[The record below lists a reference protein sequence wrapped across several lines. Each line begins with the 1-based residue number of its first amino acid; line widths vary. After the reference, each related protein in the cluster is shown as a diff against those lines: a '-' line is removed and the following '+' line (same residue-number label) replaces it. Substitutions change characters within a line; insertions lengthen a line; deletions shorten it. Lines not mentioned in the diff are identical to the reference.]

1 MSTCRWC
8 TQSGADTT
16 EFLKHYAAQR
26 LSQEDFEG
34 SNDDLCYC
42 LECVVEYHKAREECP
57 WLHEDLWD
65 LETSRLVAHMEK
77 SMNEETGEDELFLI
91 DEHGETPLS
100 GFVGPNFENNVRV
113 PLLEIL
119 KYPYLLLH
127 EKVSELCVEVLCRM
141 ELSHD
146 SFQVFEKYPGIYL
159 FLVHPN
165 EVIRRWAILTA
176 RNLGKVDRDDY
187 YDLEEVLTCLF
198 KVIELGLF
206 ENPDIYSSSMFE
218 KGKLILLP
226 AHLYDTANYKNYW
239 LGICML
245 LSVLEE
251 QAMDSLLLG
260 PDKQNDFMQSILH
273 TMEKEAADDSTDPF
287 WPALHCFMVILDQ
300 LGSKV
305 WGQLIDPV
313 QAFQTII
320 NSVSYNNE
328 IKNIRSSFRRT
339 KSEPESDYGD
349 DMISCSQI
357 VYNYNTEKP
366 QKDTGWKAAIC
377 PEYCPNMYEDMQT
390 LANMLQSDIGR
401 DLRVHHSTFLWFIP
415 FVQSLMDLKDLGV
428 AYIVE
433 VIHYLCSEIKDIL
446 IERIQQ
452 CDKISEFFLLIL
464 VSIVELHRSKKCLH
478 LLWISSQEWVEAVVR
493 CATLPSRAF
502 TRCSEKAP
510 GLCAKGSAPG
520 SLQAPSSV
528 QHACVQLIRSLLK
541 EGYQL
546 GQHALCK
553 QYLDKLNLL
562 LRGNRAVGWQLSSQE
577 TQELQTCLKQV
588 IRSIKGKALS
598 TSLAGGSSSN
608 STALP
613 TLSIKH
619 ERNVCDDGYKTSGH
633 ERRDLHSPFVMSK
646 EGRDCQ
652 ENPFQR
658 RKNAWEE
665 ECRDACR
672 SSTSCTSTE
681 GLLMNIKKEPDDL
694 AAQEFIF
701 PQNSLASKLC
711 KKVQENR
718 NSDLAAGKC
727 STGDDSNTQHSD
739 FGRGRELDMKC
750 KAEPKTPPYL
760 SAQTHVDSPSS
771 GNCRSMQ
778 ETSANRVF
786 QSRLMPTKQVSRED
800 SSDSSRNEPGVQGKE
815 DDSTLPSLKKVSSEE
830 KSLLSFFKRNTNV
843 ETSNQEQPNLNHLD
857 KYDCKNQ
864 FLETSCRDNIST
876 CGYFPFSSEN
886 KRDMIRPLSVKC
898 ESSDR
903 LFEFSE
909 YFKREN
915 SSVGKIEED
924 IVKTVSKDDALSD
937 SQIDRELSKLSLT
950 AYTKSVNFPVESLQ
964 ESSVCHNVSDIKRKV
979 KGAVR
984 SSNEGQS
991 TKCPSGAGG
1000 RSNQVIVISDSSD
1013 EERGVA
1019 DKVWQTKTK
1028 DENLFA
1034 EESSTSSSISDS
1046 DAKKE
1051 SRAPGSPLLLDDCD
1065 SQYFEFETE
1074 ADVFSAWQDTQAY
1087 AVEATQEYK
1096 QDHVSPA
1103 AEMSNSD
1110 DCLNDNL
1117 NDWGYDLHYFSDDA
1131 TEEAASSIEKQT
1143 GDTSHQ
1149 KEADDTKEAT
1159 NSALEE
1165 SVGKEDAKGQLEK
1178 CADKGTAKGFTL
1190 DLKLPEPKASTSSIS
1205 LASKLALKKNSTSPR
1220 KIIAKCKS
1228 ALVVQR
1234 SPKKPPL
1241 VKTAKN
1247 KTPLQSTTERSQ
1259 PGRSMPAVVP
1269 PRKVR
1274 QSPAPTST
1282 VEKLGLKKG
1291 PRKAFDLSQP
1301 SLESLAQLRSHGKAA
1316 GRIGV
1321 AQKRRTK
1328 QIEPQCLSV
1337 KRNKKLLVCQERQYL
1352 RQARPKRS
1360 MKNSA
1365 LSLESRSKVTKVC
1378 AKPVEQKPRTF
1389 ELAAIKESVENQ
1401 REKKREETACPSASE
1416 RKFENFSVEEVA
1428 SASEMPHSSDWNR
1441 KWEGN
1446 SVVVPPVPMDSGLS
1460 STALGDEE
1468 DESSGKGCTVL
1479 PECEMKTSKQ
1489 NGCKSDESSDEGDD
1503 NLFLTQLDPVDMEL
1517 CSQEESVQ
1525 DAATGSVTPEEM
1537 DVDESLRQN
1546 EPSAVVKCKEKDCM
1560 EQVEK
1565 PGEYCSKHPTTSP
1578 GPDHVFAKPSLP
1590 PPKIRKPSTTKI
1602 FSSASSSRNAAFSK
1616 DLEDGRKLPP
1626 PSKSK
1631 VNAAKAVVV
1640 RPPPYPKPA
1649 PAGNPPCTSPSFSNV
1664 PQPLSSS
1671 NVLQLQNRRYENA
1684 SNISRG
1690 PGRETYSSFLGAQQR
1705 DYSIFVNQVLKWT
1718 YEMFANFSLFG
1729 TPDNLLHSIVASVPV
1744 HFQGYNE
1751 YFNTFFPLMMLNAFE
1766 TLAQE
1771 WVENQKVREKS
1782 YCFYLENFSA
1792 DMNTAHFTAHLR
1804 ESDLARQLHP
1814 KEDDLILLVVH
1825 KEKDTFGE
1833 DSGMES
1839 HIVNHVGLVTR
1850 FSRASGYANRQK
1862 EQQTAC
1868 HLTVQ
1873 TRGNLSFFIHKQVKC
1888 VVVGS
1893 LVTTHRKFKG
1903 LLLLSRSPLAKP
1915 IINPS
1920 YNDFCPR
1927 DLPVASGSAAS
1938 YMNEYNEDQKRAIET
1953 AYAMVKQHPGLPKIC
1968 LIHGPPGTGKSKTIV
1983 GLLSRVLRENTRN
1996 EKTARKKNS
2005 KIKPNRFLVCAP
2017 SNAAVDE
2024 LMKKII
2030 IAFKEKCQN
2039 KQEPLGNCGD
2049 IKLVRLGAEK
2059 SINSEV
2065 RGFSLDKQV
2074 EHRMKRKPG
2083 DCDQDIQKKKEALDQ
2098 KLDML
2103 SRERAMHRC
2112 EKRENQMLNDE
2123 IGRLAKERQQ
2133 LASQLKEVRGHSQRV
2148 QADII
2153 LESDIICC
2161 TLSTSGGSLL
2171 ESAFSRQGLDPFSCV
2186 IVDEAG
2192 QSCEVETLIPL
2203 IHRCNKLVLVGDPK
2217 QLPPTV
2223 KSVKAQQYG
2232 YDQSLMA
2239 RLQRHLEEQVQ
2250 RNMLHS
2256 LPVVQLTVQY
2266 RMHPD
2271 ICLFPSNYVYGR
2283 TLKTA
2288 KSVEENRCSSEW
2300 PFQPY
2305 LIFDV
2310 ADGREERDNDSYS
2323 NPREV
2328 KLVMELIRT
2337 IKEKRKDLG
2346 LRRIG
2351 IITPYSAQ
2359 KKKIQEQ
2366 LDSVFKN
2373 NSPGEVDTVDA
2384 FQGREKDCIIVS
2396 CVRANSSEGSTLAY
2410 VQASSTKGSIG
2421 FLASLQRLN
2430 VTITRA
2436 RFSLFILGRL
2446 QTLMEDKNWN
2456 HLIQDAQKR
2465 GAIIRTTE
2473 KNYKKEALR
2482 ILKLRPPGQP
2492 PAKGRTMTSPV
2503 VQAGSSSG
2511 KRSEP
2516 GNSGNSPRELAAGPG
2531 HAVPQGSRGPTQ
2543 PAGTPAADSNRSS
2556 AAASMGAPAADSR
2569 RGSAPPY
2576 MGVPTADSNRG
2587 SAAASMGAPAADS
2600 RRGSAPPSMGA
2611 AAADSNRNSAAAS
2624 VGAPAAGSNRSSAPA
2639 LSGPPAADSRRS
2651 STPAPPGAAAADSRR
2666 SSAPALSGP
2675 PAAHSRRSSAPVPPG
2690 AAAADSRRSSAPP
2703 SMGTPAADSRR
2714 SSAPAPPGAAAA
2726 DSRRSSAPAPPG
2738 AAAADSRRSSAPA
2751 PPGAAALAAMP
2762 EKPRDPRLASL
2773 ASRTEARGKEQPLK
2787 DGPWSAQSNL
2797 GAAAQQ
2803 GLDVSS
2809 AARDQICRTENA
2821 KRTQQTAGQCNVLP
2835 TAPPTAQHEAEW
2847 RAAVAKSSSRAPSE
2861 GGQSSEWNRDS
2872 RGLSRRPSQEA
2883 PENTDS
2889 GSAKRRKIFP

>member
-8 TQSGADTT
+8 TPSGADTT

-57 WLHEDLWD
+57 RLHEDLWE

-77 SMNEETGEDELFLI
+77 SMNEETGEDDELFLV
-91 DEHGETPLS
+91 DEHGETRLS
-100 GFVGPNFENNVRV
+100 GYVGPNFENNLRV

-127 EKVSELCVEVLCRM
+127 KKVSELCVEVLCKM

-251 QAMDSLLLG
+251 QAMDSLLLA

-273 TMEKEAADDSTDPF
+273 TMEKEADDDSTDPF

-401 DLRVHHSTFLWFIP
+401 DMRVHHSTFLWFIP

-433 VIHYLCSEIKDIL
+433 VIHYLCAEIKDIL
-446 IERIQQ
+446 IERLQQ

-478 LLWISSQEWVEAVVR
+478 LLWVSSQEWVEAVVR

-502 TRCSEKAP
+502 TRCSEKAL
-510 GLCAKGSAPG
+510 GLCAKGSGPF
-520 SLQAPSSV
+520 QAPSSV

-541 EGYQL
+541 EGYQI

-553 QYLDKLNLL
+553 QYLDKFNLL

-598 TSLAGGSSSN
+598 AALAGGSGSN

-613 TLSIKH
+613 SISLKH
-619 ERNVCDDGYKTSGH
+619 ERNGCDDGYKTSGH
-633 ERRDLHSPFVMSK
+633 EREDLYSPFVMSK
-646 EGRDCQ
+646 EDRDCQ
-652 ENPFQR
+652 ENSFHR
-658 RKNAWEE
+658 IKNVWEE
-665 ECRDACR
+665 ECRDTCR
-672 SSTSCTSTE
+672 SSTSCTSTD
-681 GLLMNIKKEPDDL
+681 GILMNIKKEPGDSM
-694 AAQEFIF
+694 AQEFVF
-701 PQNSLASKLC
+701 AQNPLATKGHG
-711 KKVQENR
+711 KVEENR
-718 NSDLAAGKC
+718 NYDLVAGKC
-727 STGDDSNTQHSD
+727 NTDDQCFNSNTQHSD
-739 FGRGRELDMKC
+739 FRRGRELEMKH
-750 KAEPKTPPYL
+750 KTEPKTPPYL
-760 SAQTHVDSPSS
+760 SAQTHLDSPSS
-771 GNCRSMQ
+771 RNCKSMQ
-778 ETSANRVF
+778 ETSANSVL
-786 QSRLMPTKQVSRED
+786 QSRLIPTKQVSKQASLD
-800 SSDSSRNEPGVQGKE
+800 SSNSSRNEPGVQGKA
-815 DDSTLPSLKKVSSEE
+815 DDRTLLLGHNDTSLKKVSTEE
-830 KSLLSFFKRNTNV
+830 KSGSSLMSFFKKNTNAQ
-843 ETSNQEQPNLNHLD
+843 TSNQKQPSLNDSD
-857 KYDCKNQ
+857 KYDGKNK
-864 FLETSCRDNIST
+864 FSETFCRDKISAYD
-876 CGYFPFSSEN
+876 YFPFSSEN
-886 KRDMIRPLSVKC
+886 KRDMIRPLSVKR

-909 YFKREN
+909 YFRKEN
-915 SSVGKIEED
+915 SSVGKKEED
-924 IVKTVSKDDALSD
+924 FVKTVSEDDALSD
-937 SQIDRELSKLSLT
+937 SQVDRELSKLSLA
-950 AYTKSVNFPVESLQ
+950 AYAKSVNFPVSSNQ
-964 ESSVCHNVSDIKRKV
+964 ESSVYHNVSDIKRKV
-979 KGAVR
+979 KGSVR
-984 SSNEGQS
+984 SFKEGQN
-991 TKCPSGAGG
+991 TECPSGTDDPM
-1000 RSNQVIVISDSSD
+1000 NQVIVISDSSD
-1013 EERGVA
+1013 EEKSMA
-1019 DKVWQTKTK
+1019 DKEETKTK
-1028 DENLFA
+1028 PENVCA
-1034 EESSTSSSISDS
+1034 EQSLTSSSISDS
-1046 DAKKE
+1046 DIKRE
-1051 SRAPGSPLLLDDCD
+1051 SKSPGSPVLLDDCN

-1074 ADVFSAWQDTQAY
+1074 AEVFSAWQDTQAY
-1087 AVEATQEYK
+1087 VVETTQDK
-1096 QDHVSPA
+1096 QDHVSPP
-1103 AEMSNSD
+1103 AETSNSD
-1110 DCLNDNL
+1110 DWLNDNL
-1117 NDWGYDLHYFSDDA
+1117 NDWGYDVSYFNDD
-1131 TEEAASSIEKQT
+1131 TMEEAENSVEKQAE
-1143 GDTSHQ
+1143 DTSHQ
-1149 KEADDTKEAT
+1149 KEAADTKEAT
-1159 NSALEE
+1159 DSTLEE
-1165 SVGKEDAKGQLEK
+1165 SVGSEDAKDQLEK

-1190 DLKLPEPKASTSSIS
+1190 ESKSPEPKPSTSPIS
-1205 LASKLALKKNSTSPR
+1205 LASKLALKKNSTSPQ
-1220 KIIAKCKS
+1220 KATAKCKS
-1228 ALVVQR
+1228 VPAVQR
-1234 SPKKPPL
+1234 SPKKPP
-1241 VKTAKN
+1241 VFKAAKN
-1247 KTPLQSTTERSQ
+1247 KTPLQSMTERSQ
-1259 PGRSMPAVVP
+1259 PSRSMPAVVP
-1269 PRKVR
+1269 PKKVR
-1274 QSPAPTST
+1274 QSPAPAST

-1301 SLESLAQLRSHGKAA
+1301 SLESVALLRSHGKAA

-1321 AQKRRTK
+1321 AQKKRTK
-1328 QIEPQCLSV
+1328 QIEAQRLSV
-1337 KRNKKLLVCQERQYL
+1337 KYNKKMLICQDLRYPRQT
-1352 RQARPKRS
+1352 RPKRS
-1360 MKNSA
+1360 LKNSA
-1365 LSLESRSKVTKVC
+1365 GSSESRNKVTKAC
-1378 AKPVEQKPRTF
+1378 AKPVEQKPQSF
-1389 ELAAIKESVENQ
+1389 QLAAIKESVENQ
-1401 REKKREETACPSASE
+1401 RERKREEAACPASE
-1416 RKFENFSVEEVA
+1416 RKFESLFVEEVA
-1428 SASEMPHSSDWNR
+1428 SASKMPPSSDWNR

-1446 SVVVPPVPMDSGLS
+1446 SVMVPPVPKDSSLS
-1460 STALGDEE
+1460 STALGDDK
-1468 DESSGKGCTVL
+1468 DESSGKDSTVL
-1479 PECEMKTSKQ
+1479 PECEVKTSKQ

-1525 DAATGSVTPEEM
+1525 DAAIGSKTPEEM
-1537 DVDESLRQN
+1537 DVDESLQQN
-1546 EPSAVVKCKEKDCM
+1546 EPSAVVKCKDKDCM

-1565 PGEYCSKHPTTSP
+1565 PGEYCSKHPATSP
-1578 GPDHVFAKPSLP
+1578 GADHVFAKPSLL
-1590 PPKIRKPSTTKI
+1590 PPKIRKPTTTKI

-1631 VNAAKAVVV
+1631 VNAAKQAVA
-1640 RPPPYPKPA
+1640 RPPPCPKPA
-1649 PAGNPPCTSPSFSNV
+1649 PAGNPTCKSPSFSNV
-1664 PQPLSSS
+1664 
-1671 NVLQLQNRRYENA
+1671 LQSQNRYYDNA

-1690 PGRETYSSFLGAQQR
+1690 SGQETYSSFLGAQQR

-1718 YEMFANFSLFG
+1718 YEMFANFHLFG
-1729 TPDNLLHSIVASVPV
+1729 TPNNLLQSIVASVPV
-1744 HFQGYNE
+1744 KFQGYND

-1771 WVENQKVREKS
+1771 WVENQRAKEKS
-1782 YCFYLENFSA
+1782 YCFYLQSFSA

-1814 KEDDLILLVVH
+1814 KEDDLIFLVVH

-1833 DSGMES
+1833 ESGMEN

-1850 FSRASGYANRQK
+1850 FFRASGCGNRQR

-1873 TRGNLSFFIHKQVKC
+1873 TQGNLSFFIRKQVKC

-1903 LLLLSRSPLAKP
+1903 LLLLSRSPLAKS

-1953 AYAMVKQHPGLPKIC
+1953 AYAMVKQHPGLAKIC

-1996 EKTARKKNS
+1996 EKTARKK
-2005 KIKPNRFLVCAP
+2005 KPNRFLVCAP

-2049 IKLVRLGAEK
+2049 ITLVRLGPEK

-2065 RGFSLDKQV
+2065 RAFSLDKQV

-2103 SRERAMHRC
+2103 SRERAMHKC
-2112 EKRENQMLNDE
+2112 EKRESQMLNDE

-2133 LASQLKEVRGHSQRV
+2133 LASQLKEVRGHSQKV

-2161 TLSTSGGSLL
+2161 TLSTSGGNLL

-2203 IHRCNKLVLVGDPK
+2203 IHRCSKLVLVGDPK

-2250 RNMLHS
+2250 RNVLRS

-2288 KSVEENRCSSEW
+2288 KAVEENRCSSEW

-2359 KKKIQEQ
+2359 KKRIQEQ

-2396 CVRANSSEGSTLAY
+2396 CVRANSSE
-2410 VQASSTKGSIG
+2410 SSAL

-2482 ILKLRPPGQP
+2482 ILKLRPPVQP
-2492 PAKGRTMTSPV
+2492 P
-2503 VQAGSSSG
+2503 
-2511 KRSEP
+2511 
-2516 GNSGNSPRELAAGPG
+2516 
-2531 HAVPQGSRGPTQ
+2531 
-2543 PAGTPAADSNRSS
+2543 
-2556 AAASMGAPAADSR
+2556 
-2569 RGSAPPY
+2569 
-2576 MGVPTADSNRG
+2576 
-2587 SAAASMGAPAADS
+2587 
-2600 RRGSAPPSMGA
+2600 
-2611 AAADSNRNSAAAS
+2611 
-2624 VGAPAAGSNRSSAPA
+2624 
-2639 LSGPPAADSRRS
+2639 
-2651 STPAPPGAAAADSRR
+2651 
-2666 SSAPALSGP
+2666 
-2675 PAAHSRRSSAPVPPG
+2675 
-2690 AAAADSRRSSAPP
+2690 
-2703 SMGTPAADSRR
+2703 
-2714 SSAPAPPGAAAA
+2714 
-2726 DSRRSSAPAPPG
+2726 
-2738 AAAADSRRSSAPA
+2738 
-2751 PPGAAALAAMP
+2751 
-2762 EKPRDPRLASL
+2762 
-2773 ASRTEARGKEQPLK
+2773 
-2787 DGPWSAQSNL
+2787 
-2797 GAAAQQ
+2797 
-2803 GLDVSS
+2803 
-2809 AARDQICRTENA
+2809 
-2821 KRTQQTAGQCNVLP
+2821 
-2835 TAPPTAQHEAEW
+2835 
-2847 RAAVAKSSSRAPSE
+2847 
-2861 GGQSSEWNRDS
+2861 
-2872 RGLSRRPSQEA
+2872 
-2883 PENTDS
+2883 
-2889 GSAKRRKIFP
+2889 

>member
-8 TQSGADTT
+8 TPSGADTT

-57 WLHEDLWD
+57 RLHEDLWE

-77 SMNEETGEDELFLI
+77 SMKEETGEDDELFLV
-91 DEHGETPLS
+91 DEHGETRLS
-100 GFVGPNFENNVRV
+100 GYVGPNFENNLRV

-127 EKVSELCVEVLCRM
+127 KKVSELCVEVLCKM

-218 KGKLILLP
+218 KDKLILLP
-226 AHLYDTANYKNYW
+226 AHLYDTANHKNYW

-328 IKNIRSSFRRT
+328 IKNIRSSFRRA
-339 KSEPESDYGD
+339 KSEPKSDYGD
-349 DMISCSQI
+349 DTISCSQI

-401 DLRVHHSTFLWFIP
+401 DMRVHHSTFLWFIP

-446 IERIQQ
+446 IERIQE

-478 LLWISSQEWVEAVVR
+478 LLWVSSQEWVEAVVR

-502 TRCSEKAP
+502 TRCSEKAL
-510 GLCAKGSAPG
+510 GLCAKGSGPF
-520 SLQAPSSV
+520 QAPSSV

-541 EGYQL
+541 EGYQI

-577 TQELQTCLKQV
+577 TQELQMCLKQV

-598 TSLAGGSSSN
+598 TSVAGGSSSN

-613 TLSIKH
+613 TVSLKH
-619 ERNVCDDGYKTSGH
+619 ERNGCDDGYKTSGH
-633 ERRDLHSPFVMSK
+633 EREDLYSPFVMSK
-646 EGRDCQ
+646 EGRDCH
-652 ENPFQR
+652 ENSFHR
-658 RKNAWEE
+658 RRNACEA
-665 ECRDACR
+665 ECRDSGR
-672 SSTSCTSTE
+672 GSTSCTSTE
-681 GLLMNIKKEPDDL
+681 GILMNIKKEPGDMT
-694 AAQEFIF
+694 AQEFIF
-701 PQNSLASKLC
+701 AQNPLATKGC
-711 KKVQENR
+711 GKVKENR
-718 NSDLAAGKC
+718 NYDLVTGKC
-727 STGDDSNTQHSD
+727 NTGDQCFNSNIQHSD
-739 FGRGRELDMKC
+739 FRRGRELEIKH

-760 SAQTHVDSPSS
+760 SAQTHLESQSS
-771 GNCRSMQ
+771 RNCKSMQ
-778 ETSANRVF
+778 EASANSVL
-786 QSRLMPTKQVSRED
+786 QSRLVPTKQVSKEASLD
-800 SSDSSRNEPGVQGKE
+800 SSNSSRNEPGVQGKE
-815 DDSTLPSLKKVSSEE
+815 DDSTLLSGCNDTSLKNVAEE
-830 KSLLSFFKRNTNV
+830 KSGSSLMSFFKKNTNV
-843 ETSNQEQPNLNHLD
+843 QISNKEQPNLNDLD

-864 FLETSCRDNIST
+864 FSETFCRDKISA
-876 CGYFPFSSEN
+876 YFQRDLPFSSEN
-886 KRDMIRPLSVKC
+886 KRDMIRPLSVKH

-903 LFEFSE
+903 LFKFSE
-909 YFKREN
+909 YFKTEN
-915 SSVGKIEED
+915 SSAGKKEED
-924 IVKTVSKDDALSD
+924 FVKTVSKDDALSD
-937 SQIDRELSKLSLT
+937 SQVDRELSKLSLA
-950 AYTKSVNFPVESLQ
+950 AYAKSINFPVASNQ
-964 ESSVCHNVSDIKRKV
+964 DSSTYHNVSDIKRKV
-979 KGAVR
+979 KGSVR

-991 TKCPSGAGG
+991 TRCPSGADGP
-1000 RSNQVIVISDSSD
+1000 SNQIIVISDSSD
-1013 EERGVA
+1013 EEKSVA
-1019 DKVWQTKTK
+1019 DKEKTK
-1028 DENLFA
+1028 NKNEDVCA
-1034 EESSTSSSISDS
+1034 EQSSTPSSISDN
-1046 DAKKE
+1046 DIKRE
-1051 SRAPGSPLLLDDCD
+1051 SKPPGSPMLLDDCD

-1074 ADVFSAWQDTQAY
+1074 AEVFSAWQDTQAY

-1096 QDHVSPA
+1096 QDHVSPP
-1103 AEMSNSD
+1103 AETSNSD
-1110 DCLNDNL
+1110 DCLNDDL
-1117 NDWGYDLHYFSDDA
+1117 NDWGYDLPYFSDDA
-1131 TEEAASSIEKQT
+1131 MEEAPNSIEKQSE
-1143 GDTSHQ
+1143 DTSHQ
-1149 KEADDTKEAT
+1149 KEAGDTKEVT
-1159 NSALEE
+1159 DSALEE
-1165 SVGKEDAKGQLEK
+1165 SVGNGDAKDQLEK
-1178 CADKGTAKGFTL
+1178 CADKDTAKGFTL
-1190 DLKLPEPKASTSSIS
+1190 GSKLPEPKASTSPIS

-1220 KIIAKCKS
+1220 KTTVKCKS
-1228 ALVVQR
+1228 APAVQR
-1234 SPKKPPL
+1234 SPKKPPV
-1241 VKTAKN
+1241 VKAAKT
-1247 KTPLQSTTERSQ
+1247 KTPFLSTTERPQ
-1259 PGRSMPAVVP
+1259 PGRSTPAVVP

-1274 QSPAPTST
+1274 QTPAPAST

-1301 SLESLAQLRSHGKAA
+1301 SLESLALLRSHGKAA

-1321 AQKRRTK
+1321 AQKKRTK
-1328 QIEPQCLSV
+1328 QIEAQRLSV
-1337 KRNKKLLVCQERQYL
+1337 KYNKKMLICQDRHYPRQTK
-1352 RQARPKRS
+1352 PKRS
-1360 MKNSA
+1360 WKNSA
-1365 LSLESRSKVTKVC
+1365 GSSESRNKVTKAF
-1378 AKPVEQKPRTF
+1378 AKPVEQKPLSF
-1389 ELAAIKESVENQ
+1389 ELAALKESVENQ
-1401 REKKREETACPSASE
+1401 GEKKREETACHSGSE
-1416 RKFENFSVEEVA
+1416 RKFESLAVEEGA
-1428 SASEMPHSSDWNR
+1428 SASKMPRSSDWNR
-1441 KWEGN
+1441 KWEGGN
-1446 SVVVPPVPMDSGLS
+1446 SVVVPPVPVDSSLS
-1460 STALGDEE
+1460 SPALGD
-1468 DESSGKGCTVL
+1468 DKHESSGEGSAVL
-1479 PECEMKTSKQ
+1479 PECEVKTSKQ

-1525 DAATGSVTPEEM
+1525 DAALFSKTPEGM
-1537 DVDESLRQN
+1537 DVYESLQQN
-1546 EPSAVVKCKEKDCM
+1546 EPSAVVKCKDKDCM

-1565 PGEYCSKHPTTSP
+1565 PGEYCSKHPVTSP
-1578 GPDHVFAKPSLP
+1578 AADHVFAKPSLL

-1616 DLEDGRKLPP
+1616 DLEDVRKLPP

-1631 VNAAKAVVV
+1631 VNAAKLAVA
-1640 RPPPYPKPA
+1640 RPPPCPKPA
-1649 PAGNPPCTSPSFSNV
+1649 PAGNPTCRSPSFSNV
-1664 PQPLSSS
+1664 PQPLSSN
-1671 NVLQLQNRRYENA
+1671 NVLQSQNRQYDNA

-1718 YEMFANFSLFG
+1718 YEMFANFNLFG
-1729 TPDNLLHSIVASVPV
+1729 TPNNLLQSIVASVPV
-1744 HFQGYNE
+1744 QFQGYND

-1771 WVENQKVREKS
+1771 WVENQKAKEKS
-1782 YCFYLENFSA
+1782 YCFYLQNFSA

-1833 DSGMES
+1833 ESGMEN

-2059 SINSEV
+2059 SINNEV

-2103 SRERAMHRC
+2103 SRERAMHKC
-2112 EKRENQMLNDE
+2112 EKRESQMLNDE

-2133 LASQLKEVRGHSQRV
+2133 LASQLKEVRGHSQKV

-2186 IVDEAG
+2186 IVDEVR

-2250 RNMLHS
+2250 RNVLRS

-2288 KSVEENRCSSEW
+2288 KAIEENRCSSEW

-2366 LDSVFKN
+2366 LDNVFKN

-2410 VQASSTKGSIG
+2410 LQANSTKGSIG

-2482 ILKLRPPGQP
+2482 ILKLRPPGQ
-2492 PAKGRTMTSPV
+2492 
-2503 VQAGSSSG
+2503 
-2511 KRSEP
+2511 
-2516 GNSGNSPRELAAGPG
+2516 
-2531 HAVPQGSRGPTQ
+2531 
-2543 PAGTPAADSNRSS
+2543 
-2556 AAASMGAPAADSR
+2556 
-2569 RGSAPPY
+2569 
-2576 MGVPTADSNRG
+2576 
-2587 SAAASMGAPAADS
+2587 
-2600 RRGSAPPSMGA
+2600 
-2611 AAADSNRNSAAAS
+2611 
-2624 VGAPAAGSNRSSAPA
+2624 
-2639 LSGPPAADSRRS
+2639 
-2651 STPAPPGAAAADSRR
+2651 
-2666 SSAPALSGP
+2666 
-2675 PAAHSRRSSAPVPPG
+2675 
-2690 AAAADSRRSSAPP
+2690 
-2703 SMGTPAADSRR
+2703 
-2714 SSAPAPPGAAAA
+2714 
-2726 DSRRSSAPAPPG
+2726 
-2738 AAAADSRRSSAPA
+2738 
-2751 PPGAAALAAMP
+2751 
-2762 EKPRDPRLASL
+2762 
-2773 ASRTEARGKEQPLK
+2773 
-2787 DGPWSAQSNL
+2787 
-2797 GAAAQQ
+2797 
-2803 GLDVSS
+2803 
-2809 AARDQICRTENA
+2809 
-2821 KRTQQTAGQCNVLP
+2821 
-2835 TAPPTAQHEAEW
+2835 
-2847 RAAVAKSSSRAPSE
+2847 
-2861 GGQSSEWNRDS
+2861 
-2872 RGLSRRPSQEA
+2872 
-2883 PENTDS
+2883 
-2889 GSAKRRKIFP
+2889 

>member
-42 LECVVEYHKAREECP
+42 LECVVEYHKAREACP
-57 WLHEDLWD
+57 RLHEDLWD
-65 LETSRLVAHMEK
+65 LETSRLLAHMEK
-77 SMNEETGEDELFLI
+77 SMNEETGEDELFLV

-100 GFVGPNFENNVRV
+100 GYVGPNFENNLRV

-141 ELSHD
+141 ELSQD

-198 KVIELGLF
+198 RVIELGLF

-339 KSEPESDYGD
+339 KAEPESDYGD

-377 PEYCPNMYEDMQT
+377 PEYCPNMYEEMQT

-401 DLRVHHSTFLWFIP
+401 DMRVHHGTFLWFIP

-446 IERIQQ
+446 IERFQE

-502 TRCSEKAP
+502 TRCGEKAP
-510 GLCAKGSAPG
+510 GLFAKGSAVG
-520 SLQAPSSV
+520 SLQAPNSV

-541 EGYQL
+541 EGYQI

-588 IRSIKGKALS
+588 IRSIKSKALS

-613 TLSIKH
+613 TVSTKH

-633 ERRDLHSPFVMSK
+633 ERRDLYSPFVMSK
-646 EGRDCQ
+646 EDRDCQ
-652 ENPFQR
+652 ENPSHR

-681 GLLMNIKKEPDDL
+681 GLLMNIKKEPNDL
-694 AAQEFIF
+694 TAQEFVF
-701 PQNSLASKLC
+701 PQNSLATKVC
-711 KKVQENR
+711 GKVQENKS
-718 NSDLAAGKC
+718 SDLVVSKC
-727 STGDDSNTQHSD
+727 NMDDQCFNSNTEHSD
-739 FGRGRELDMKC
+739 FRRGRELEVKH
-750 KAEPKTPPYL
+750 KAESKPPLYL
-760 SAQTHVDSPSS
+760 SAQTHLDSPSS
-771 GNCRSMQ
+771 RSCKSMQ
-778 ETSANRVF
+778 ETSANSVF
-786 QSRLMPTKQVSRED
+786 QSRLVPTKQVSKEASLD
-800 SSDSSRNEPGVQGKE
+800 SSNSSRNEAGVQGKA
-815 DDSTLPSLKKVSSEE
+815 DDSTLLLGRNDTSLKKVSTEE
-830 KSLLSFFKRNTNV
+830 KACSSLLSFFKRNSNV
-843 ETSNQEQPNLNHLD
+843 QTSNQEQPNLNDVD
-857 KYDCKNQ
+857 KYDCKNR
-864 FLETSCRDNIST
+864 FSETFCRDKISAYD
-876 CGYFPFSSEN
+876 YFPFSSEN
-886 KRDMIRPLSVKC
+886 KRDMIRPLSVKR

-903 LFEFSE
+903 LFEFSK
-909 YFKREN
+909 YFRREN
-915 SSVGKIEED
+915 SSVEKKEENF
-924 IVKTVSKDDALSD
+924 VKMVSEDDDLSD
-937 SQIDRELSKLSLT
+937 SQVDRELSKLSLA
-950 AYTKSVNFPVESLQ
+950 AYAKSVNFPVASNQ
-964 ESSVCHNVSDIKRKV
+964 ESSVYHNVSDIKRKV
-979 KGAVR
+979 KGSVR

-991 TKCPSGAGG
+991 TKCPSGGD
-1000 RSNQVIVISDSSD
+1000 RPSNQVIVISDSSD
-1013 EERGVA
+1013 EEKNVA
-1019 DKVWQTKTK
+1019 EKEETKTK
-1028 DENLFA
+1028 NENVCA
-1034 EESSTSSSISDS
+1034 EPSLTSSSTSDS
-1046 DAKKE
+1046 DTKRE
-1051 SRAPGSPLLLDDCD
+1051 SNSPGSPMLLDDCD

-1074 ADVFSAWQDTQAY
+1074 AEVFSAWQDTQAY
-1087 AVEATQEYK
+1087 AVETTQEYK
-1096 QDHVSPA
+1096 QDRVSPA
-1103 AEMSNSD
+1103 PETSNSD

-1117 NDWGYDLHYFSDDA
+1117 NDWGYDVHYFSDD
-1131 TEEAASSIEKQT
+1131 TMEEAASSIEKQT
-1143 GDTSHQ
+1143 EDTSYQ
-1149 KEADDTKEAT
+1149 KEADDAKEAT
-1159 NSALEE
+1159 NSTLEE
-1165 SVGKEDAKGQLEK
+1165 SVGKEDAKGQPEK
-1178 CADKGTAKGFTL
+1178 CADKGTAKDLTL
-1190 DLKLPEPKASTSSIS
+1190 DSKAPEPKASTSPIS
-1205 LASKLALKKNSTSPR
+1205 LASKLALKKNSTSPQ
-1220 KIIAKCKS
+1220 KTTAKCK
-1228 ALVVQR
+1228 LVLAVQR
-1234 SPKKPPL
+1234 SPKKPPV

-1274 QSPAPTST
+1274 QSPAPAST
-1282 VEKLGLKKG
+1282 AEKLGLKKG

-1321 AQKRRTK
+1321 TQKKRTK
-1328 QIEPQCLSV
+1328 HIEAQRLSV
-1337 KRNKKLLVCQERQYL
+1337 KHNKKLLACQDRQYP
-1352 RQARPKRS
+1352 RPKRS
-1360 MKNSA
+1360 VKNSA
-1365 LSLESRSKVTKVC
+1365 GSSGIRNKVAKMC
-1378 AKPVEQKPRTF
+1378 AKPVEQKPQSF

-1401 REKKREETACPSASE
+1401 RERKREETACPSASE
-1416 RKFENFSVEEVA
+1416 RKFESLPVEEVA
-1428 SASEMPHSSDWNR
+1428 NASEIPRSSDWNS
-1441 KWEGN
+1441 KWESN
-1446 SVVVPPVPMDSGLS
+1446 SVVVPPVPMDSSLS
-1460 STALGDEE
+1460 STAIEE
-1468 DESSGKGCTVL
+1468 DKDESSGKGCTVL

-1525 DAATGSVTPEEM
+1525 DAAVGSKTPEEM
-1537 DVDESLRQN
+1537 DVDESLQQN
-1546 EPSAVVKCKEKDCM
+1546 ELTAVVKCKDKDCM

-1590 PPKIRKPSTTKI
+1590 PPKNKKPSTTKI

-1616 DLEDGRKLPP
+1616 DLEDVRKLPP

-1631 VNAAKAVVV
+1631 VNAAKAAVV
-1640 RPPPYPKPA
+1640 RPPLYPKPA
-1649 PAGNPPCTSPSFSNV
+1649 PAGNPTYKSASFSNV
-1664 PQPLSSS
+1664 PQPLSSN
-1671 NVLQLQNRRYENA
+1671 NVLQSQNKHYDNA

-1690 PGRETYSSFLGAQQR
+1690 PGQETYSSFLGAQQR

-1718 YEMFANFSLFG
+1718 YEMFANFSYFG
-1729 TPDNLLHSIVASVPV
+1729 TPNNLLQTIVASVPV
-1744 HFQGYNE
+1744 QFQGYNE

-1771 WVENQKVREKS
+1771 WVENQKVREKG

-1814 KEDDLILLVVH
+1814 KEDDLILLKVH

-1833 DSGMES
+1833 ESGMEY
-1839 HIVNHVGLVTR
+1839 HTVNHVGLVTR
-1850 FSRASGYANRQK
+1850 FSRASGCANRQK

-1927 DLPVASGSAAS
+1927 DLPVASGSAVS

-2059 SINSEV
+2059 SINNEV

-2112 EKRENQMLNDE
+2112 EKRESQKLNDE

-2133 LASQLKEVRGHSQRV
+2133 LASQLKEVRVHSQKV

-2250 RNMLHS
+2250 RNVLHS

-2288 KSVEENRCSSEW
+2288 KAIEENRCSSEW

-2396 CVRANSSEGSTLAY
+2396 CVRANSSEGSTLPY
-2410 VQASSTKGSIG
+2410 VQANSTKGSIG

-2456 HLIQDAQKR
+2456 QLIQDAQKR

-2492 PAKGRTMTSPV
+2492 PAKGGTMTSPV

-2516 GNSGNSPRELAAGPG
+2516 GNSGNSPQELAAGPG
-2531 HAVPQGSRGPTQ
+2531 HAVPQGNRGPSQ
-2543 PAGTPAADSNRSS
+2543 PAGTPAADSR
-2556 AAASMGAPAADSR
+2556 
-2569 RGSAPPY
+2569 
-2576 MGVPTADSNRG
+2576 
-2587 SAAASMGAPAADS
+2587 
-2600 RRGSAPPSMGA
+2600 
-2611 AAADSNRNSAAAS
+2611 
-2624 VGAPAAGSNRSSAPA
+2624 RSSAPA
-2639 LSGPPAADSRRS
+2639 AS
-2651 STPAPPGAAAADSRR
+2651 GAAAADSRR
-2666 SSAPALSGP
+2666 SSAPAAS
-2675 PAAHSRRSSAPVPPG
+2675 
-2690 AAAADSRRSSAPP
+2690 
-2703 SMGTPAADSRR
+2703 
-2714 SSAPAPPGAAAA
+2714 GAAAA
-2726 DSRRSSAPAPPG
+2726 DSRRSSAPAPSGAAAADSKRSGAPASMGAADSRRSSAPAPSG

-2751 PPGAAALAAMP
+2751 SMGAAAADSRRSSAPASSGAAAADSRRSSAPAASGAAALGAIP

-2773 ASRTEARGKEQPLK
+2773 AIRTEGKGKEQPLK
-2787 DGPWSAQSNL
+2787 DSHWSAQSNP
-2797 GAAAQQ
+2797 GSAPQQ

-2809 AARDQICRTENA
+2809 AARDQVCRTENA
-2821 KRTQQTAGQCNVLP
+2821 RKAQQTAGQCSVLP
-2835 TAPPTAQHEAEW
+2835 PAPHTAQHEDDR
-2847 RAAVAKSSSRAPSE
+2847 RAAVSKSSSKAPSE
-2861 GGQSSEWNRDS
+2861 GGHSSSSEWNKDS
-2872 RGLSRRPSQEA
+2872 RGLSRRPSQES
-2883 PENTDS
+2883 PENTES
-2889 GSAKRRKIFP
+2889 SSAKRRKFFH

>member
-8 TQSGADTT
+8 TPGGPDTT
-16 EFLKHYAAQR
+16 EFLKNYATER
-26 LSQEDFEG
+26 LSQEEIEG

-57 WLHEDLWD
+57 RLHKDLWN

-77 SMNEETGEDELFLI
+77 SVQEEMGEDDELFLV
-91 DEHGETPLS
+91 DENGETRLS
-100 GFVGPNFENNVRV
+100 GYVGPDFENNLRV

-127 EKVSELCVEVLCRM
+127 ERVSELCVEVLSRM
-141 ELSHD
+141 ELSHG

-206 ENPDIYSSSMFE
+206 ENTDIYSSSMYE

-320 NSVSYNNE
+320 NSESYKNE
-328 IKNIRSSFRRT
+328 IKNIRQSFMRT
-339 KSEPESDYGD
+339 KSEPQSDYGD
-349 DMISCSQI
+349 DMITCSQI

-366 QKDTGWKAAIC
+366 QKDSGWKAAIC

-390 LANMLQSDIGR
+390 LANVLQSDIGR
-401 DLRVHHSTFLWFIP
+401 DMRVHHSTFLWFIP
-415 FVQSLMDLKDLGV
+415 FVQSLMDLKELGV

-478 LLWISSQEWVEAVVR
+478 LLWVSSQEWVEAVVR
-493 CATLPSRAF
+493 CATLPARAF
-502 TRCSEKAP
+502 TRRPDKTP
-510 GLCAKGSAPG
+510 GPCPKGSSAG
-520 SLQAPSSV
+520 SFQASNSV

-541 EGYQL
+541 EGYQI
-546 GQHALCK
+546 GQQALCK
-553 QYLDKLNLL
+553 RYLDKLNLL
-562 LRGNRAVGWQLSSQE
+562 LRGNLAVGWQLNVQE
-577 TQELQTCLKQV
+577 TQELQICLKQV
-588 IRSIKGKALS
+588 IRSIKGRALS
-598 TSLAGGSSSN
+598 TSVAAGSNSN

-613 TLSIKH
+613 TVSAKQ
-619 ERNVCDDGYKTSGH
+619 EKNVCDDGCRTSGH
-633 ERRDLHSPFVMSK
+633 ERGDLYSPFVLPK
-646 EGRDCQ
+646 EGGDCQ
-652 ENPFQR
+652 GNSFPR
-658 RKNAWEE
+658 RRNAWEE
-665 ECRDACR
+665 ESRDASR
-672 SSTSCTSTE
+672 SSTSWTSTE
-681 GLLMNIKKEPDDL
+681 GLLMEIKKEPDDS
-694 AAQEFIF
+694 AAQEYAF
-701 PQNSLASKLC
+701 PQNSLVT
-711 KKVQENR
+711 KVCGKTQENR
-718 NSDLAAGKC
+718 NDDPVAGKC
-727 STGDDSNTQHSD
+727 NMDNQCFNSNAQLSD
-739 FGRGRELDMKC
+739 FRRGREWEIKNEAGPTTLVH
-750 KAEPKTPPYL
+750 L
-760 SAQTHVDSPSS
+760 SPQTHLGSPSS
-771 GNCRSMQ
+771 SNCKSMQ
-778 ETSANRVF
+778 ETSVNTGF
-786 QSRLMPTKQVSRED
+786 QSRLVPTKQVSKGT
-800 SSDSSRNEPGVQGKE
+800 SLNCSDSPENEPALQEKE
-815 DDSTLPSLKKVSSEE
+815 DDDGISLRGINETSMKKVTTEIKSGSLLKSLCKKIADMQSSGREQPSLDGLGKYNCKQQ
-830 KSLLSFFKRNTNV
+830 
-843 ETSNQEQPNLNHLD
+843 TS
-857 KYDCKNQ
+857 K
-864 FLETSCRDNIST
+864 TSCVDRISANGCCPST
-876 CGYFPFSSEN
+876 SEN
-886 KRDMIRPLSVKC
+886 KRDMSNPAAQVRPLSVKR

-903 LFEFSE
+903 LLEFSE

-915 SSVGKIEED
+915 SSVGKKED
-924 IVKTVSKDDALSD
+924 FVKMVSEDDALSD
-937 SQIDRELSKLSLT
+937 SQLDTELNKLSLA
-950 AYTKSVNFPVESLQ
+950 AYAKSVNSSSESSQ
-964 ESSVCHNVSDIKRKV
+964 ESSVHRNVSDISRKV

-984 SSNEGQS
+984 FWKEDPS
-991 TKCPSGAGG
+991 TRSPSDAGCPG
-1000 RSNQVIVISDSSD
+1000 NQVIVISDSSD
-1013 EERGVA
+1013 EEKGVD
-1019 DKVWQTKTK
+1019 DKQETKPK
-1028 DENLFA
+1028 NKNVCP
-1034 EESSTSSSISDS
+1034 EEQPSTSNSISDG
-1046 DAKKE
+1046 DTKME
-1051 SRAPGSPLLLDDCD
+1051 SKSAGPPLSLDDCD
-1065 SQYFEFETE
+1065 SQFFEFETDAE
-1074 ADVFSAWQDTQAY
+1074 VFSAWQDTQAY
-1087 AVEATQEYK
+1087 AMEATQEYK
-1096 QDHVSPA
+1096 QDNVSPA
-1103 AEMSNSD
+1103 ADSSNSD
-1110 DCLNDNL
+1110 DFLNSSINQ
-1117 NDWGYDLHYFSDDA
+1117 WGYDLDYLSDDA
-1131 TEEAASSIEKQT
+1131 MEEEASLIREQME
-1143 GDTSHQ
+1143 DTSHQ
-1149 KEADDTKEAT
+1149 KEADGTKPT
-1159 NSALEE
+1159 NSVLQE
-1165 SVGKEDAKGQLEK
+1165 SVSKEDAKARLEK
-1178 CADKGTAKGFTL
+1178 FADKGAAAKGFTL
-1190 DLKLPEPKASTSSIS
+1190 GSKFPEPRASTSTIS
-1205 LASKLALKKNSTSPR
+1205 LASKLAHKKNSASPR
-1220 KIIAKCKS
+1220 KTTAKSKL
-1228 ALVVQR
+1228 ATAAQR
-1234 SPKKPPL
+1234 SPKKPP
-1241 VKTAKN
+1241 VKTAPNKN
-1247 KTPLQSTTERSQ
+1247 PLPSTSEPSR
-1259 PGRSMPAVVP
+1259 PGKSMPAVVP

-1274 QSPAPTST
+1274 QSPAPAST
-1282 VEKLGLKKG
+1282 VEKLGLKKR
-1291 PRKAFDLSQP
+1291 PRKAFELSQR
-1301 SLESLAQLRSHGKAA
+1301 SLESVAQLRSHGKAA
-1316 GRIGV
+1316 GRVGV
-1321 AQKRRTK
+1321 AQKHKTK
-1328 QIEPQCLSV
+1328 LIDAQYLSV
-1337 KRNKKLLVCQERQYL
+1337 KYNKKLLACQDRQFL
-1352 RQARPKRS
+1352 RQTRPKKSARV
-1360 MKNSA
+1360 KNPAGSSEGA
-1365 LSLESRSKVTKVC
+1365 KKKGAKLC
-1378 AKPVEQKPRTF
+1378 AKKQNHQMF
-1389 ELAAIKESVENQ
+1389 ELASIENQ
-1401 REKKREETACPSASE
+1401 REEKREKTAGPSASE
-1416 RKFENFSVEEVA
+1416 RKFESLTVEEA
-1428 SASEMPHSSDWNR
+1428 ACSSKTPGSSDWNR
-1441 KWEGN
+1441 RWEG
-1446 SVVVPPVPMDSGLS
+1446 SSGVVPPVPVCSSFS
-1460 STALGDEE
+1460 STAFGD
-1468 DESSGKGCTVL
+1468 DKGESSGKS
-1479 PECEMKTSKQ
+1479 ESEMKTSKQ
-1489 NGCKSDESSDEGDD
+1489 NGCKSYESNEEDD
-1503 NLFLTQLDPVDMEL
+1503 DLFLTQLDPVDMEL

-1525 DAATGSVTPEEM
+1525 YTAPASNNPEEM
-1537 DVDESLRQN
+1537 DVPGSLQQN
-1546 EPSAVVKCKEKDCM
+1546 ESPAAVKCKYKDCT
-1560 EQVEK
+1560 EKVEK
-1565 PGEYCSKHPTTSP
+1565 PGEFCSKHPATSS
-1578 GPDHVFAKPSLP
+1578 GADHVFAKPSLL

-1616 DLEDGRKLPP
+1616 DLEDVRKLPP

-1631 VNAAKAVVV
+1631 VNAAKPPVTA
-1640 RPPPYPKPA
+1640 RPPQPKTYTA
-1649 PAGNPPCTSPSFSNV
+1649 VGNPAYKAPSLSSV
-1664 PQPLSSS
+1664 PQAHISN
-1671 NVLQLQNRRYENA
+1671 NVLQSHNRQYDNA
-1684 SNISRG
+1684 LNISRG
-1690 PGRETYSSFLGAQQR
+1690 SGQGAYSSFLGAQQR

-1718 YEMFANFSLFG
+1718 YEMFANFSCFG
-1729 TPDNLLHSIVASVPV
+1729 TPNNLLQSIVASVPV
-1744 HFQGYNE
+1744 QFQTYND
-1751 YFNTFFPLMMLNAFE
+1751 YFSTFFPLMMLNAFE

-1771 WVENQKVREKS
+1771 WIENQKGIEKG
-1782 YCFYLENFSA
+1782 YCFCLESYSA
-1792 DMNTAHFTAHLR
+1792 DMNTAHFTAPFR

-1833 DSGMES
+1833 ESGMEN
-1839 HIVNHVGLVTR
+1839 HVVNHVGLVTR
-1850 FSRASGYANRQK
+1850 FSRASGFSARQK
-1862 EQQTAC
+1862 EQHTVC
-1868 HLTVQ
+1868 HLSVQ
-1873 TRGNLSFFIHKQVKC
+1873 TRGNLSFFIRKQVKC

-1893 LVTTHRKFKG
+1893 LVTTHRTFKG
-1903 LLLLSRSPLAKP
+1903 LLLLSRSPLARP
-1915 IINPS
+1915 IINPC

-1927 DLPVASGSAAS
+1927 DLPVASGSAAL

-1996 EKTARKKNS
+1996 EKTAQKKNS

-2030 IAFKEKCQN
+2030 VAFKEKCQN

-2049 IKLVRLGAEK
+2049 IKLVRLGAK
-2059 SINSEV
+2059 KAINNEV
-2065 RGFSLDKQV
+2065 LGFSLDKQV

-2083 DCDQDIQKKKEALDQ
+2083 DSDQEIQRKKAALDQ

-2112 EKRENQMLNDE
+2112 EKREVASSSQMLDDE
-2123 IGRLAKERQQ
+2123 IGRLARERQQ
-2133 LASQLKEVRGHSQRV
+2133 LASQLKEVRGHSQKV

-2171 ESAFSRQGLDPFSCV
+2171 ESAFSRQGHDPFSCV

-2223 KSVKAQQYG
+2223 KSVKAQQFG

-2250 RNMLHS
+2250 RNVLRS

-2288 KSVEENRCSSEW
+2288 KAVEENRCSSDW

-2351 IITPYSAQ
+2351 VITPYSAQ

-2396 CVRANSSEGSTLAY
+2396 CVRANSAEGSALTHLSF
-2410 VQASSTKGSIG
+2410 VLSLR

-2473 KNYKKEALR
+2473 KNYKKDGQK
-2482 ILKLRPPGQP
+2482 ILKLRAAVQP
-2492 PAKGRTMTSPV
+2492 P
-2503 VQAGSSSG
+2503 
-2511 KRSEP
+2511 
-2516 GNSGNSPRELAAGPG
+2516 
-2531 HAVPQGSRGPTQ
+2531 
-2543 PAGTPAADSNRSS
+2543 
-2556 AAASMGAPAADSR
+2556 
-2569 RGSAPPY
+2569 
-2576 MGVPTADSNRG
+2576 
-2587 SAAASMGAPAADS
+2587 
-2600 RRGSAPPSMGA
+2600 
-2611 AAADSNRNSAAAS
+2611 
-2624 VGAPAAGSNRSSAPA
+2624 
-2639 LSGPPAADSRRS
+2639 
-2651 STPAPPGAAAADSRR
+2651 
-2666 SSAPALSGP
+2666 
-2675 PAAHSRRSSAPVPPG
+2675 
-2690 AAAADSRRSSAPP
+2690 
-2703 SMGTPAADSRR
+2703 
-2714 SSAPAPPGAAAA
+2714 
-2726 DSRRSSAPAPPG
+2726 
-2738 AAAADSRRSSAPA
+2738 
-2751 PPGAAALAAMP
+2751 
-2762 EKPRDPRLASL
+2762 
-2773 ASRTEARGKEQPLK
+2773 
-2787 DGPWSAQSNL
+2787 
-2797 GAAAQQ
+2797 
-2803 GLDVSS
+2803 
-2809 AARDQICRTENA
+2809 
-2821 KRTQQTAGQCNVLP
+2821 
-2835 TAPPTAQHEAEW
+2835 
-2847 RAAVAKSSSRAPSE
+2847 
-2861 GGQSSEWNRDS
+2861 
-2872 RGLSRRPSQEA
+2872 
-2883 PENTDS
+2883 
-2889 GSAKRRKIFP
+2889 

>member
-57 WLHEDLWD
+57 RLHEDLWD
-65 LETSRLVAHMEK
+65 LETSRLIAHMEK
-77 SMNEETGEDELFLI
+77 SMHEETGEDELFLI

-100 GFVGPNFENNVRV
+100 GFVGPNFENNLRV

-127 EKVSELCVEVLCRM
+127 KKVSELCVEVLCRM

-206 ENPDIYSSSMFE
+206 ENPDIYISSMVE

-446 IERIQQ
+446 TERFQQ

-510 GLCAKGSAPG
+510 GLYAKGSAVG
-520 SLQAPSSV
+520 ALQAPSSV

-541 EGYQL
+541 EGYQI

-613 TLSIKH
+613 AISLKQ
-619 ERNVCDDGYKTSGH
+619 EKNACDGGYKMSGH
-633 ERRDLHSPFVMSK
+633 ERKDLYSPFVMSK

-652 ENPFQR
+652 ENPFHR

-681 GLLMNIKKEPDDL
+681 SLLMNIKKEPDDL
-694 AAQEFIF
+694 AAQEFAF
-701 PQNSLASKLC
+701 PQNSLATKVC
-711 KKVQENR
+711 EKVQENR
-718 NSDLAAGKC
+718 NSILVAGKC
-727 STGDDSNTQHSD
+727 NTDDECFNSNTQHSD
-739 FGRGRELDMKC
+739 FRRGRELEMKHR
-750 KAEPKTPPYL
+750 AEPKTPPYL

-771 GNCRSMQ
+771 RNCKSMQ
-778 ETSANRVF
+778 ETSGNSVF
-786 QSRLMPTKQVSRED
+786 QSRLIPTKQVSKED
-800 SSDSSRNEPGVQGKE
+800 SSNSSRNEPGMQGKE
-815 DDSTLPSLKKVSSEE
+815 DDSTLLLGRNDTSLKKASTEE
-830 KSLLSFFKRNTNV
+830 KSGSALMSFFKRNTSV
-843 ETSNQEQPNLNHLD
+843 QTSNQEQPNLNDLD

-864 FLETSCRDNIST
+864 VSETFCRDNISA

-886 KRDMIRPLSVKC
+886 KRDMIRPLSVKR

-909 YFKREN
+909 YFRREN
-915 SSVGKIEED
+915 SSVGKKEED
-924 IVKTVSKDDALSD
+924 LVKTVSNDDALSD
-937 SQIDRELSKLSLT
+937 SQIDGELSKLSLA
-950 AYTKSVNFPVESLQ
+950 AYAKSVNFPVESIQ

-979 KGAVR
+979 KGSVR

-991 TKCPSGAGG
+991 TKCPSGADGP
-1000 RSNQVIVISDSSD
+1000 SNQVIVISDSSD
-1013 EERGVA
+1013 EEKGVA
-1019 DKVWQTKTK
+1019 DKEETKTK
-1028 DENLFA
+1028 NENVCA

-1046 DAKKE
+1046 DTKRE
-1051 SRAPGSPLLLDDCD
+1051 SKPPGSPLLLDDCD

-1087 AVEATQEYK
+1087 AVETTEECK

-1103 AEMSNSD
+1103 AETSNSD

-1117 NDWGYDLHYFSDDA
+1117 NDWGYDLHYFSDDSM
-1131 TEEAASSIEKQT
+1131 EEAASPIEKQT
-1143 GDTSHQ
+1143 EDTSHQ

-1159 NSALEE
+1159 NSTLEE
-1165 SVGKEDAKGQLEK
+1165 SVGKEDAKGQREK
-1178 CADKGTAKGFTL
+1178 RADKGTAKSFTL
-1190 DLKLPEPKASTSSIS
+1190 DSKLPEPRASTSPIS
-1205 LASKLALKKNSTSPR
+1205 LASKLALKKNSTSPQ
-1220 KIIAKCKS
+1220 KTTAKCKS
-1228 ALVVQR
+1228 APAVQR

-1247 KTPLQSTTERSQ
+1247 KIPLQSTTERSQ
-1259 PGRSMPAVVP
+1259 PGRLMPAVVP

-1274 QSPAPTST
+1274 QSPAPAST

-1316 GRIGV
+1316 GRIPVG
-1321 AQKRRTK
+1321 QKRRTK
-1328 QIEPQCLSV
+1328 QIEAQCLSV
-1337 KRNKKLLVCQERQYL
+1337 KRNKKLLACQDRQYL
-1352 RQARPKRS
+1352 RQTRPKRS
-1360 MKNSA
+1360 VKNSA
-1365 LSLESRSKVTKVC
+1365 GSSESRNKDNKVC
-1378 AKPVEQKPRTF
+1378 AKPVEQKPQSF

-1401 REKKREETACPSASE
+1401 REKKREETDCPSASE
-1416 RKFENFSVEEVA
+1416 RKFESFSVEGVA
-1428 SASEMPHSSDWNR
+1428 SASKMPHSSDWNR

-1446 SVVVPPVPMDSGLS
+1446 SVVVPPVPMDSSLS
-1460 STALGDEE
+1460 STALGDGK
-1468 DESSGKGCTVL
+1468 DEFSGIGCTVL
-1479 PECEMKTSKQ
+1479 PECEMKTSEQ

-1517 CSQEESVQ
+1517 CSQEDSVQ
-1525 DAATGSVTPEEM
+1525 DAATGSKTPEEM
-1537 DVDESLRQN
+1537 DVDESLQQN
-1546 EPSAVVKCKEKDCM
+1546 EPSAVVKCKDKDCM

-1590 PPKIRKPSTTKI
+1590 PPKIRKPSTAKI
-1602 FSSASSSRNAAFSK
+1602 FSSTSSSRNAAFSK
-1616 DLEDGRKLPP
+1616 DLEDCRKLPP

-1631 VNAAKAVVV
+1631 VNAAKVVAA
-1640 RPPPYPKPA
+1640 RPPPHPKPA
-1649 PAGNPPCTSPSFSNV
+1649 PAGNPMCTSPSFSSL
-1664 PQPLSSS
+1664 PQPLSTN

-1690 PGRETYSSFLGAQQR
+1690 SGRDTYSSFLGAQQR
-1705 DYSIFVNQVLKWT
+1705 NYSIFVNHVLEWT
-1718 YEMFANFSLFG
+1718 YEMFANFNFFG
-1729 TPDNLLHSIVASVPV
+1729 TPDNLLQSIVASVPV
-1744 HFQGYNE
+1744 HFEGYNE

-1825 KEKDTFGE
+1825 KEKDTFVGE
-1833 DSGMES
+1833 SGMES

-1873 TRGNLSFFIHKQVKC
+1873 TRGNLSFFVRKQVKC

-1903 LLLLSRSPLAKP
+1903 LLLLNRSPLARP

-1996 EKTARKKNS
+1996 DKTARKKNS

-2030 IAFKEKCQN
+2030 VAFKEKCQN

-2112 EKRENQMLNDE
+2112 EKRESQMLNDE

-2133 LASQLKEVRGHSQRV
+2133 LASQLKEVRGHSQKV

-2223 KSVKAQQYG
+2223 KSIKAQQYG

-2288 KSVEENRCSSEW
+2288 KSIEENRCSSEW

-2482 ILKLRPPGQP
+2482 ILKLRSSGQP
-2492 PAKGRTMTSPV
+2492 PAKGGTMTSPV

-2531 HAVPQGSRGPTQ
+2531 HAVPQGNRGPTQ

-2556 AAASMGAPAADSR
+2556 ASASMGVSAADSR
-2569 RGSAPPY
+2569 RGSAP
-2576 MGVPTADSNRG
+2576 
-2587 SAAASMGAPAADS
+2587 APS
-2600 RRGSAPPSMGA
+2600 GA
-2611 AAADSNRNSAAAS
+2611 A
-2624 VGAPAAGSNRSSAPA
+2624 
-2639 LSGPPAADSRRS
+2639 
-2651 STPAPPGAAAADSRR
+2651 
-2666 SSAPALSGP
+2666 
-2675 PAAHSRRSSAPVPPG
+2675 
-2690 AAAADSRRSSAPP
+2690 
-2703 SMGTPAADSRR
+2703 
-2714 SSAPAPPGAAAA
+2714 
-2726 DSRRSSAPAPPG
+2726 
-2738 AAAADSRRSSAPA
+2738 
-2751 PPGAAALAAMP
+2751 
-2762 EKPRDPRLASL
+2762 
-2773 ASRTEARGKEQPLK
+2773 
-2787 DGPWSAQSNL
+2787 
-2797 GAAAQQ
+2797 
-2803 GLDVSS
+2803 
-2809 AARDQICRTENA
+2809 
-2821 KRTQQTAGQCNVLP
+2821 
-2835 TAPPTAQHEAEW
+2835 
-2847 RAAVAKSSSRAPSE
+2847 
-2861 GGQSSEWNRDS
+2861 
-2872 RGLSRRPSQEA
+2872 
-2883 PENTDS
+2883 
-2889 GSAKRRKIFP
+2889 

>member
-57 WLHEDLWD
+57 RLHEDLWD
-65 LETSRLVAHMEK
+65 LETSRLVAHIEK
-77 SMNEETGEDELFLI
+77 SMNEETGEDELFLV

-100 GFVGPNFENNVRV
+100 GNVGPNFENNLRV

-141 ELSHD
+141 ELSQD

-198 KVIELGLF
+198 RVIELGLF

-328 IKNIRSSFRRT
+328 IKNIRSSFMRT
-339 KSEPESDYGD
+339 KAEPESDYGD
-349 DMISCSQI
+349 DMMSCSQI

-401 DLRVHHSTFLWFIP
+401 DMRVHHSTFLWFIP

-446 IERIQQ
+446 IERFQE

-510 GLCAKGSAPG
+510 GLFAKGSAAG

-541 EGYQL
+541 EGYQI

-577 TQELQTCLKQV
+577 TQELQMCLKQV

-598 TSLAGGSSSN
+598 TSLAAGSSSS
-608 STALP
+608 STAL
-613 TLSIKH
+613 LSVSTKH

-633 ERRDLHSPFVMSK
+633 ERRDLCSPFVVSK

-652 ENPFQR
+652 ENPFHR

-681 GLLMNIKKEPDDL
+681 GLLMSIKKESNDL
-694 AAQEFIF
+694 TGQEFVF
-701 PQNSLASKLC
+701 PQNSLATKVSG
-711 KKVQENR
+711 KVQENR
-718 NSDLAAGKC
+718 SSDLVARKC
-727 STGDDSNTQHSD
+727 NTDDQCFNSNTEHSD
-739 FGRGRELDMKC
+739 FRRGRDLDSALC
-750 KAEPKTPPYL
+750 FTSKTPLYL
-760 SAQTHVDSPSS
+760 SAHTHLDSPSS
-771 GNCRSMQ
+771 RSCKSMQ
-778 ETSANRVF
+778 ETSANSVF
-786 QSRLMPTKQVSRED
+786 QSKLVPTKQVSKEASLD
-800 SSDSSRNEPGVQGKE
+800 SSNSSRNEAGMQGKE
-815 DDSTLPSLKKVSSEE
+815 DNSSLLLGHNDTSLKKVSTEE
-830 KSLLSFFKRNTNV
+830 KSGPSPLSFFKRSTNV
-843 ETSNQEQPNLNHLD
+843 QTSNQEQPNLNDSD

-864 FLETSCRDNIST
+864 FSETSCRDKISA

-886 KRDMIRPLSVKC
+886 KRDVIRPLSVKH

-909 YFKREN
+909 YFRREN
-915 SSVGKIEED
+915 SSAGKKEENF
-924 IVKTVSKDDALSD
+924 VETVSKDDDLSD
-937 SQIDRELSKLSLT
+937 SQVDRELSKLSLA
-950 AYTKSVNFPVESLQ
+950 AYAKSLNFPIASNQ
-964 ESSVCHNVSDIKRKV
+964 ESSVYHNVSDIKRKV
-979 KGAVR
+979 KGSVR

-991 TKCPSGAGG
+991 TKCPSGDD
-1000 RSNQVIVISDSSD
+1000 RPSNQVIVISDSSD
-1013 EERGVA
+1013 EEKGVA
-1019 DKVWQTKTK
+1019 EKEEAKTK
-1028 DENLFA
+1028 NENVCV
-1034 EESSTSSSISDS
+1034 EPSSTSSSTSDS
-1046 DAKKE
+1046 DTKRE
-1051 SRAPGSPLLLDDCD
+1051 SKSPGSPLLLDDCE

-1074 ADVFSAWQDTQAY
+1074 DEVFSAWQDTQAY

-1096 QDHVSPA
+1096 QDRVSPA
-1103 AEMSNSD
+1103 PETSNAD
-1110 DCLNDNL
+1110 DCQNDNL
-1117 NDWGYDLHYFSDDA
+1117 NDWGYDVPYFSDDA
-1131 TEEAASSIEKQT
+1131 MEEAASSIEKQT
-1143 GDTSHQ
+1143 EDTSYQ
-1149 KEADDTKEAT
+1149 KEAGDAKEAT
-1159 NSALEE
+1159 DSTLEE
-1165 SVGKEDAKGQLEK
+1165 SVGKEEAKGQLEK
-1178 CADKGTAKGFTL
+1178 CADKDTAKGFTL
-1190 DLKLPEPKASTSSIS
+1190 DSKVPEPTASTSPIS
-1205 LASKLALKKNSTSPR
+1205 LASKLAQKKKSTSPL
-1220 KIIAKCKS
+1220 KTTAKCKS
-1228 ALVVQR
+1228 ALAVQR
-1234 SPKKPPL
+1234 SPKKPPI

-1247 KTPLQSTTERSQ
+1247 KTPLPSTTERSQ
-1259 PGRSMPAVVP
+1259 HGRLMPAVVP

-1274 QSPAPTST
+1274 QSPAPAST
-1282 VEKLGLKKG
+1282 AEKLGLKKG

-1301 SLESLAQLRSHGKAA
+1301 SLESLALLRSHGKAA

-1321 AQKRRTK
+1321 TQKKRTK
-1328 QIEPQCLSV
+1328 QIEAQRLSV
-1337 KRNKKLLVCQERQYL
+1337 KGNKKLLACQDRQYL
-1352 RQARPKRS
+1352 RPKRS
-1360 MKNSA
+1360 VKKSA
-1365 LSLESRSKVTKVC
+1365 GSSESRNKVTKMC
-1378 AKPVEQKPRTF
+1378 AKPVEQKPQSL

-1401 REKKREETACPSASE
+1401 REKKREEAACPSASE
-1416 RKFENFSVEEVA
+1416 RKFESLSVEEVA
-1428 SASEMPHSSDWNR
+1428 NASKMPRSSDWNS

-1446 SVVVPPVPMDSGLS
+1446 SVVVPPVPMDSSLS
-1460 STALGDEE
+1460 STALEGDK

-1479 PECEMKTSKQ
+1479 PECEMKTLKQ

-1517 CSQEESVQ
+1517 CSQEESVP
-1525 DAATGSVTPEEM
+1525 DAALGAKTPEEM
-1537 DVDESLRQN
+1537 DVDESLQQN
-1546 EPSAVVKCKEKDCM
+1546 GVSAVVKCKDKDCM

-1578 GPDHVFAKPSLP
+1578 GADHVFAKPALP
-1590 PPKIRKPSTTKI
+1590 PPKIPKPSTTKI

-1616 DLEDGRKLPP
+1616 DLEDGRKFPP

-1631 VNAAKAVVV
+1631 VNAAKLAVV
-1640 RPPPYPKPA
+1640 RPPLYPKPA
-1649 PAGNPPCTSPSFSNV
+1649 PAGNPTCKSPSF
-1664 PQPLSSS
+1664 QPLSSS
-1671 NVLQLQNRRYENA
+1671 NVLQSQNKHYDNA

-1690 PGRETYSSFLGAQQR
+1690 PGRETSSSFLGQQR

-1718 YEMFANFSLFG
+1718 CEMFENFSYFG
-1729 TPDNLLHSIVASVPV
+1729 TPNHLLQTIVAAVPP

-1751 YFNTFFPLMMLNAFE
+1751 YFDTFFPLMMLNAFE

-1771 WVENQKVREKS
+1771 WVENQKVREKG
-1782 YCFYLENFSA
+1782 YYFYLENFSA

-1814 KEDDLILLVVH
+1814 KEDDLILLKVH

-1833 DSGMES
+1833 ESGMEY
-1839 HIVNHVGLVTR
+1839 HTVNHVGLVTR
-1850 FSRASGYANRQK
+1850 FARSSGCANRQK

-1873 TRGNLSFFIHKQVKC
+1873 TQGNLSFFIHKQVKC

-1903 LLLLSRSPLAKP
+1903 LLLLSRSPLLRP

-1927 DLPVASGSAAS
+1927 DLPVASGSAVS

-2049 IKLVRLGAEK
+2049 IKLVRLGPEK
-2059 SINSEV
+2059 SINNEV

-2112 EKRENQMLNDE
+2112 EKRESQMLNDE

-2133 LASQLKEVRGHSQRV
+2133 LASQLKEVRVHSQKV

-2239 RLQRHLEEQVQ
+2239 RLQKHLEEQVQ

-2288 KSVEENRCSSEW
+2288 KAIEENRCSSEW

-2366 LDSVFKN
+2366 LDSAFKN

-2396 CVRANSSEGSTLAY
+2396 CVRANSSEGSAPPRL
-2410 VQASSTKGSIG
+2410 QASSTKGSIG

-2446 QTLMEDKNWN
+2446 QTLMGDENWN

-2492 PAKGRTMTSPV
+2492 PPKGGTMTSPV
-2503 VQAGSSSG
+2503 VQAASSSG

-2516 GNSGNSPRELAAGPG
+2516 GNSGNSPREVAAGPG
-2531 HAVPQGSRGPTQ
+2531 HAMPQGSRGPTQ
-2543 PAGTPAADSNRSS
+2543 PAGTAAADSNRGS
-2556 AAASMGAPAADSR
+2556 APASVGAPAADSRRGSAPAAMGAPAADSR
-2569 RGSAPPY
+2569 RGSAP
-2576 MGVPTADSNRG
+2576 
-2587 SAAASMGAPAADS
+2587 AAMGAPAADS
-2600 RRGSAPPSMGA
+2600 RRINAP
-2611 AAADSNRNSAAAS
+2611 AS
-2624 VGAPAAGSNRSSAPA
+2624 VGAG
-2639 LSGPPAADSRRS
+2639 AADSRRV
-2651 STPAPPGAAAADSRR
+2651 
-2666 SSAPALSGP
+2666 SAPA
-2675 PAAHSRRSSAPVPPG
+2675 AMG
-2690 AAAADSRRSSAPP
+2690 A
-2703 SMGTPAADSRR
+2703 PAADSRR
-2714 SSAPAPPGAAAA
+2714 SSAPAPSGTPAA
-2726 DSRRSSAPAPPG
+2726 DSRRVNAPTSVGAGAADSRSSSAPAPSGTPSLG
-2738 AAAADSRRSSAPA
+2738 AIA
-2751 PPGAAALAAMP
+2751 

-2773 ASRTEARGKEQPLK
+2773 ASRAEAKGKEQPL
-2787 DGPWSAQSNL
+2787 SSHRAAQSTP
-2797 GAAAQQ
+2797 GSAAQQ
-2803 GLDVSS
+2803 GLHVSS
-2809 AARDQICRTENA
+2809 AARAQVCRTESA
-2821 KRTQQTAGQCNVLP
+2821 RKAQQTAGQGSVLP
-2835 TAPPTAQHEAEW
+2835 PAPPSAQHEGDR
-2847 RAAVAKSSSRAPSE
+2847 RAAVSKSGSRAPRE
-2861 GGQSSEWNRDS
+2861 GGQSSGTEWNKDS
-2872 RGLSRRPSQEA
+2872 RGLSRRPSQES
-2883 PENTDS
+2883 PENTES
-2889 GSAKRRKIFP
+2889 SSAKRRKFFH

>member
-57 WLHEDLWD
+57 RLHEDLWD
-65 LETSRLVAHMEK
+65 LETSRLVAHIEK
-77 SMNEETGEDELFLI
+77 SMNEETGEDELFLV

-100 GFVGPNFENNVRV
+100 GYVGPNFENNLRV

-141 ELSHD
+141 ELSQD

-198 KVIELGLF
+198 RVIELGLF

-328 IKNIRSSFRRT
+328 IKNIRSSFMRT
-339 KSEPESDYGD
+339 KAEPESDYGD
-349 DMISCSQI
+349 DMMSCSQI

-401 DLRVHHSTFLWFIP
+401 DMRVHHSTFLWFIP

-446 IERIQQ
+446 IERFQE

-510 GLCAKGSAPG
+510 GLFAKGSAAG

-541 EGYQL
+541 EGYQI

-577 TQELQTCLKQV
+577 TQELQMCLKQV

-598 TSLAGGSSSN
+598 TSLAGGSSSS

-613 TLSIKH
+613 SVSTKH
-619 ERNVCDDGYKTSGH
+619 ERNVCDDGYKMSGH
-633 ERRDLHSPFVMSK
+633 ERRDLCSPFVMSK

-652 ENPFQR
+652 ENPFHR

-681 GLLMNIKKEPDDL
+681 GLLMSIKKEPNDL
-694 AAQEFIF
+694 TDQEFVF
-701 PQNSLASKLC
+701 PQNSLATKVSG
-711 KKVQENR
+711 KVQENR
-718 NSDLAAGKC
+718 SSDLVAGKC
-727 STGDDSNTQHSD
+727 NTDDQCFNSNTEHSD
-739 FGRGRELDMKC
+739 FRRGRDSDSALC
-750 KAEPKTPPYL
+750 FTSKTPPYL
-760 SAQTHVDSPSS
+760 SAHTHLDSPSS
-771 GNCRSMQ
+771 RSCKSMQ
-778 ETSANRVF
+778 ETSANSVF
-786 QSRLMPTKQVSRED
+786 QSKLVPTKRVSKEASLD
-800 SSDSSRNEPGVQGKE
+800 SSNSSRNEAAMQGKE
-815 DDSTLPSLKKVSSEE
+815 DNSSLLLGHNDSSLKKVSTEE
-830 KSLLSFFKRNTNV
+830 KSGPSLLSFFKRSTNV
-843 ETSNQEQPNLNHLD
+843 QTSNQEQPNLNDSD

-864 FLETSCRDNIST
+864 FSETSCRDKISA

-886 KRDMIRPLSVKC
+886 KRDVIRPLSVKH

-909 YFKREN
+909 YFRREN
-915 SSVGKIEED
+915 SSAGKKEENF
-924 IVKTVSKDDALSD
+924 VETVSKDDDLSD
-937 SQIDRELSKLSLT
+937 SQVDRELSKLSLA
-950 AYTKSVNFPVESLQ
+950 AYAKSLNFPIASNQ
-964 ESSVCHNVSDIKRKV
+964 ESSVYHNVSDIKRKV
-979 KGAVR
+979 KGSVR

-991 TKCPSGAGG
+991 TKCPSGDD
-1000 RSNQVIVISDSSD
+1000 RPSNQVIVISDSSD
-1013 EERGVA
+1013 EEKGVA
-1019 DKVWQTKTK
+1019 EKEEAKTK
-1028 DENLFA
+1028 NENVCA
-1034 EESSTSSSISDS
+1034 EPSSTSSSTSDS
-1046 DAKKE
+1046 DTKRE
-1051 SRAPGSPLLLDDCD
+1051 SKSPGSPLLLDDCE

-1074 ADVFSAWQDTQAY
+1074 DEVFSAWQDTQAY
-1087 AVEATQEYK
+1087 AVEAAQEYK
-1096 QDHVSPA
+1096 QDRVSPA
-1103 AEMSNSD
+1103 PETSNAD
-1110 DCLNDNL
+1110 DCQNDNL
-1117 NDWGYDLHYFSDDA
+1117 NDWGYDVPYFSDDA
-1131 TEEAASSIEKQT
+1131 MEEAASSIEKQT
-1143 GDTSHQ
+1143 EDSSYQ
-1149 KEADDTKEAT
+1149 KEAGDTKEVT
-1159 NSALEE
+1159 DSTLEE
-1165 SVGKEDAKGQLEK
+1165 SVGKEEAKGQLEK
-1178 CADKGTAKGFTL
+1178 CADKDTAKGFTL
-1190 DLKLPEPKASTSSIS
+1190 DSKVPEPTASTSPIS
-1205 LASKLALKKNSTSPR
+1205 LASKLAQKKKSTSPL
-1220 KIIAKCKS
+1220 KTTAKCKS
-1228 ALVVQR
+1228 ALAVQR
-1234 SPKKPPL
+1234 SPKKPPV

-1247 KTPLQSTTERSQ
+1247 KTALPSTTERSQ
-1259 PGRSMPAVVP
+1259 HGRLMPAVVP

-1274 QSPAPTST
+1274 QSPAPAST
-1282 VEKLGLKKG
+1282 AEKLGLKKG

-1301 SLESLAQLRSHGKAA
+1301 SLESLALLRSHGKAA

-1321 AQKRRTK
+1321 TQKKRTK
-1328 QIEPQCLSV
+1328 QIEAQRLSV
-1337 KRNKKLLVCQERQYL
+1337 KGNKKLLACQDRQYL
-1352 RQARPKRS
+1352 RPKRS
-1360 MKNSA
+1360 VKKSA
-1365 LSLESRSKVTKVC
+1365 GSLESRNKVTKVC
-1378 AKPVEQKPRTF
+1378 AKPVEQKPQSL

-1401 REKKREETACPSASE
+1401 REKKREEAACPSASE
-1416 RKFENFSVEEVA
+1416 RKFESLSVEEVA
-1428 SASEMPHSSDWNR
+1428 NASKMPCSSDWNS

-1446 SVVVPPVPMDSGLS
+1446 SVVVPPVPMDSSLS
-1460 STALGDEE
+1460 STALEGDK

-1479 PECEMKTSKQ
+1479 PECEMKTLKQ

-1517 CSQEESVQ
+1517 CSQEESVP
-1525 DAATGSVTPEEM
+1525 DAAIGGKTPEEM
-1537 DVDESLRQN
+1537 DVDESLQQN
-1546 EPSAVVKCKEKDCM
+1546 GVSAVVKCKDKDCM

-1578 GPDHVFAKPSLP
+1578 GADHVFAKPALP
-1590 PPKIRKPSTTKI
+1590 PPKIPKPSTTKI

-1616 DLEDGRKLPP
+1616 DLEDVRKFPP

-1631 VNAAKAVVV
+1631 VNAAKPAVV
-1640 RPPPYPKPA
+1640 RPPLYPKPA
-1649 PAGNPPCTSPSFSNV
+1649 PAGNPTCKSPSF
-1664 PQPLSSS
+1664 QPLSSS
-1671 NVLQLQNRRYENA
+1671 NVLQSQNKHYDNA

-1690 PGRETYSSFLGAQQR
+1690 PGRETSSSFLGQQR

-1718 YEMFANFSLFG
+1718 CEMFENFSYFG
-1729 TPDNLLHSIVASVPV
+1729 TPNHLLQTIVAAVPP

-1751 YFNTFFPLMMLNAFE
+1751 YFDTFFPLMMLNAFE

-1771 WVENQKVREKS
+1771 WVENQKVREKG
-1782 YCFYLENFSA
+1782 YYFYLENFSA

-1814 KEDDLILLVVH
+1814 KEDDLILLKVH

-1833 DSGMES
+1833 ESGMEY
-1839 HIVNHVGLVTR
+1839 HTVNHVGLVTR
-1850 FSRASGYANRQK
+1850 FARSSGCANRQK

-1873 TRGNLSFFIHKQVKC
+1873 TQGNLSFFIHKQVKC

-1903 LLLLSRSPLAKP
+1903 LLLLSRSPLLRP

-1927 DLPVASGSAAS
+1927 DLPVASGSAVS
-1938 YMNEYNEDQKRAIET
+1938 CMNEYNEDQKRAIET

-2049 IKLVRLGAEK
+2049 IKLVRLGPEK
-2059 SINSEV
+2059 SINNEV

-2112 EKRENQMLNDE
+2112 EKRESQMLNDE

-2133 LASQLKEVRGHSQRV
+2133 LASQLKEVRVHSQKV

-2239 RLQRHLEEQVQ
+2239 RLQKHLEEQVQ

-2288 KSVEENRCSSEW
+2288 KAIEENRCSSEW

-2366 LDSVFKN
+2366 LDSAFKN

-2396 CVRANSSEGSTLAY
+2396 CVRANSSEGSAPPRL
-2410 VQASSTKGSIG
+2410 QASSTKGSIG

-2446 QTLMEDKNWN
+2446 QTLMGDENWN

-2492 PAKGRTMTSPV
+2492 PPKGGTMTSPV
-2503 VQAGSSSG
+2503 VQAASSSG

-2516 GNSGNSPRELAAGPG
+2516 GNSGNSPREVAAGPG
-2531 HAVPQGSRGPTQ
+2531 HAMPQGSRGPTQ
-2543 PAGTPAADSNRSS
+2543 PAGTAAADSNRGS
-2556 AAASMGAPAADSR
+2556 APASVGAAAADSR
-2569 RGSAPPY
+2569 RGSAP
-2576 MGVPTADSNRG
+2576 
-2587 SAAASMGAPAADS
+2587 AA
-2600 RRGSAPPSMGA
+2600 MGA
-2611 AAADSNRNSAAAS
+2611 AAL
-2624 VGAPAAGSNRSSAPA
+2624 GAIA
-2639 LSGPPAADSRRS
+2639 
-2651 STPAPPGAAAADSRR
+2651 
-2666 SSAPALSGP
+2666 
-2675 PAAHSRRSSAPVPPG
+2675 
-2690 AAAADSRRSSAPP
+2690 
-2703 SMGTPAADSRR
+2703 
-2714 SSAPAPPGAAAA
+2714 
-2726 DSRRSSAPAPPG
+2726 
-2738 AAAADSRRSSAPA
+2738 
-2751 PPGAAALAAMP
+2751 

-2773 ASRTEARGKEQPLK
+2773 ASRAEAKGKEQPLN
-2787 DGPWSAQSNL
+2787 SHRAAQSTP
-2797 GAAAQQ
+2797 GSAAQQ
-2803 GLDVSS
+2803 GLHVSS
-2809 AARDQICRTENA
+2809 AARGQVCRTESA
-2821 KRTQQTAGQCNVLP
+2821 RKAQQTAGQGSVLP
-2835 TAPPTAQHEAEW
+2835 PAPPSAQHEGDR
-2847 RAAVAKSSSRAPSE
+2847 RAAVSKSGSRAPRE
-2861 GGQSSEWNRDS
+2861 GGQSSGTEWSKDS
-2872 RGLSRRPSQEA
+2872 RGLSRRPSQES
-2883 PENTDS
+2883 PENTES
-2889 GSAKRRKIFP
+2889 SSAKRRKFFH

>member
-16 EFLKHYAAQR
+16 EFLKRYAAQR

-57 WLHEDLWD
+57 RLHEDLWD

-77 SMNEETGEDELFLI
+77 SMNEETGEDELFLV

-100 GFVGPNFENNVRV
+100 GYVGPNFENNLRV

-127 EKVSELCVEVLCRM
+127 EKVSQLCVEVLCRM
-141 ELSHD
+141 ELSQD

-165 EVIRRWAILTA
+165 EMIRRWAILTA

-198 KVIELGLF
+198 RVIELGLF

-339 KSEPESDYGD
+339 KAEPESDYGD
-349 DMISCSQI
+349 DMMSCSQI

-401 DLRVHHSTFLWFIP
+401 DMRVHHSTFLWFIP

-446 IERIQQ
+446 VERFQE

-464 VSIVELHRSKKCLH
+464 VSIVELHRSKRCLH

-502 TRCSEKAP
+502 TRCSERVP
-510 GLCAKGSAPG
+510 GLFAKGSAAG
-520 SLQAPSSV
+520 SFQAPSSV

-541 EGYQL
+541 EGYQI

-577 TQELQTCLKQV
+577 TQELQMCLKQV

-613 TLSIKH
+613 TVSTKH
-619 ERNVCDDGYKTSGH
+619 ERNVCDDGYKMSGH

-652 ENPFQR
+652 ENPFHR

-665 ECRDACR
+665 ECRDAFR

-681 GLLMNIKKEPDDL
+681 GLLMNIKKEPNDL
-694 AAQEFIF
+694 TAQEFVF
-701 PQNSLASKLC
+701 PQNTLATKVC
-711 KKVQENR
+711 VKVQENR
-718 NSDLAAGKC
+718 SSALVAEKC
-727 STGDDSNTQHSD
+727 NMDDQCFGSNTEHSD
-739 FGRGRELDMKC
+739 FRRGRELEVKH
-750 KAEPKTPPYL
+750 KPESKTPPYL
-760 SAQTHVDSPSS
+760 SAQTHLDSPSS
-771 GNCRSMQ
+771 KCCKSMQ
-778 ETSANRVF
+778 ETNASSVL
-786 QSRLMPTKQVSRED
+786 QSRLVPTKQVSKEASLD
-800 SSDSSRNEPGVQGKE
+800 SSNSSRNEAGVQGKE
-815 DDSTLPSLKKVSSEE
+815 DDSSLLLGRNDTLLKKESTEE
-830 KSLLSFFKRNTNV
+830 KSGPSLLSFFKRSTDV
-843 ETSNQEQPNLNHLD
+843 QTSNQEQPHLNDLD
-857 KYDCKNQ
+857 KHDCKNQ
-864 FLETSCRDNIST
+864 FSETFSRDTVSA
-876 CGYFPFSSEN
+876 CGYFRFSSEN
-886 KRDMIRPLSVKC
+886 KGDVIRPLSVKH

-903 LFEFSE
+903 LLEFSE
-909 YFKREN
+909 YFRREN
-915 SSVGKIEED
+915 SSVGKKEENF
-924 IVKTVSKDDALSD
+924 VKTVSKDDDLSD
-937 SQIDRELSKLSLT
+937 SQVDRELSKLSLA
-950 AYTKSVNFPVESLQ
+950 AYAKSVNFPLASNQ
-964 ESSVCHNVSDIKRKV
+964 ESSVYPSVSDIKRKV
-979 KGAVR
+979 KGSVR

-991 TKCPSGAGG
+991 TKCPSAGDLP
-1000 RSNQVIVISDSSD
+1000 SNQVIVISDSSD
-1013 EERGVA
+1013 EEKSVA
-1019 DKVWQTKTK
+1019 EKEEAKSK
-1028 DENLFA
+1028 NENVCA
-1034 EESSTSSSISDS
+1034 EPSSTSSSTSDS
-1046 DAKKE
+1046 DNKRE
-1051 SRAPGSPLLLDDCD
+1051 SKSPGSPMLLDDCD

-1074 ADVFSAWQDTQAY
+1074 DEVFSAWHDTQAY

-1096 QDHVSPA
+1096 QDRVSPA
-1103 AEMSNSD
+1103 PETSNSD

-1117 NDWGYDLHYFSDDA
+1117 NYWGYDLHYFSDDA
-1131 TEEAASSIEKQT
+1131 MEEAASSIEKQT
-1143 GDTSHQ
+1143 EDVSFQ
-1149 KEADDTKEAT
+1149 KEADDTTEAT
-1159 NSALEE
+1159 NSTLEE
-1165 SVGKEDAKGQLEK
+1165 SVGKEEAKGQLEK
-1178 CADKGTAKGFTL
+1178 HADKGTDKV
-1190 DLKLPEPKASTSSIS
+1190 PEPTASTSPIS
-1205 LASKLALKKNSTSPR
+1205 LASKLALKKKSTSPQ
-1220 KIIAKCKS
+1220 KTAAKCKS
-1228 ALVVQR
+1228 APTVQR
-1234 SPKKPPL
+1234 SPKKPPV

-1274 QSPAPTST
+1274 QSPAPATT
-1282 VEKLGLKKG
+1282 AEKLGLKKG

-1301 SLESLAQLRSHGKAA
+1301 SLESLALLRSHGKAA

-1321 AQKRRTK
+1321 TQKKRTK
-1328 QIEPQCLSV
+1328 QIEAQRLSV
-1337 KRNKKLLVCQERQYL
+1337 KGNKKLLACQDRQYL
-1352 RQARPKRS
+1352 RPKRS
-1360 MKNSA
+1360 VKNSA
-1365 LSLESRSKVTKVC
+1365 GSLQSRSKVTKMC
-1378 AKPVEQKPRTF
+1378 AKPVEQKPQSF

-1401 REKKREETACPSASE
+1401 REKKREEAACPSASE
-1416 RKFENFSVEEVA
+1416 RKFESLSVEEVA
-1428 SASEMPHSSDWNR
+1428 NASKMPRSSDGNS

-1446 SVVVPPVPMDSGLS
+1446 SVVVPPVPMDSSLS
-1460 STALGDEE
+1460 STALEGDE

-1525 DAATGSVTPEEM
+1525 DAAIGGKTPEEM
-1537 DVDESLRQN
+1537 EVDESLQQN
-1546 EPSAVVKCKEKDCM
+1546 ELSAVVKCKDKDCV

-1578 GPDHVFAKPSLP
+1578 GADHVFAKPSLP
-1590 PPKIRKPSTTKI
+1590 PPKKPSTTKI

-1616 DLEDGRKLPP
+1616 DLADVRKLPP

-1631 VNAAKAVVV
+1631 VNAAKPAVVM
-1640 RPPPYPKPA
+1640 PPLYPKPA
-1649 PAGNPPCTSPSFSNV
+1649 PAGNPTCKSPSF
-1664 PQPLSSS
+1664 QPLSSS
-1671 NVLQLQNRRYENA
+1671 NVLQSQNKHYDNV

-1690 PGRETYSSFLGAQQR
+1690 PGRETSSAFLGQQR

-1718 YEMFANFSLFG
+1718 YEMFANFSYFG
-1729 TPDNLLHSIVASVPV
+1729 TPNHLLQTIVASVPAQ
-1744 HFQGYNE
+1744 FQGYNE
-1751 YFNTFFPLMMLNAFE
+1751 YFDTFFPLMMLNAFE

-1771 WVENQKVREKS
+1771 WVENQKVREKG

-1814 KEDDLILLVVH
+1814 KEDDLILLKVH
-1825 KEKDTFGE
+1825 KEKDIFGE
-1833 DSGMES
+1833 ESGMEY
-1839 HIVNHVGLVTR
+1839 HTVNHVGLVTH
-1850 FSRASGYANRQK
+1850 FTRASRCANRQK

-1873 TRGNLSFFIHKQVKC
+1873 TQGNLSFFIHKRVKC

-1893 LVTTHRKFKG
+1893 LVTTHRKFRG
-1903 LLLLSRSPLAKP
+1903 LLLLSRSPLVRP

-1927 DLPVASGSAAS
+1927 DLPVASGSAVS

-2049 IKLVRLGAEK
+2049 IKLVRLGPEK
-2059 SINSEV
+2059 SINNEV

-2083 DCDQDIQKKKEALDQ
+2083 DWDQDIQKKKEALDQ
-2098 KLDML
+2098 KLDTL

-2112 EKRENQMLNDE
+2112 EKRESEMLNYE

-2133 LASQLKEVRGHSQRV
+2133 LASQLKEVRVHSQKV

-2186 IVDEAG
+2186 IVDEVR

-2223 KSVKAQQYG
+2223 KSLKAQQYG

-2250 RNMLHS
+2250 RNVLHS

-2288 KSVEENRCSSEW
+2288 KAIEENRCSSEW

-2396 CVRANSSEGSTLAY
+2396 CVRANSSEGSTLPH
-2410 VQASSTKGSIG
+2410 VQANSTKGSIG

-2492 PAKGRTMTSPV
+2492 PAKGGTMTSPG

-2516 GNSGNSPRELAAGPG
+2516 GNSGSSPQELAAGPG

-2543 PAGTPAADSNRSS
+2543 PAGTPAADSNR
-2556 AAASMGAPAADSR
+2556 GTADSR
-2569 RGSAPPY
+2569 RGSAPAPS
-2576 MGVPTADSNRG
+2576 G
-2587 SAAASMGAPAADS
+2587 PAAL
-2600 RRGSAPPSMGA
+2600 GA
-2611 AAADSNRNSAAAS
+2611 I
-2624 VGAPAAGSNRSSAPA
+2624 
-2639 LSGPPAADSRRS
+2639 
-2651 STPAPPGAAAADSRR
+2651 
-2666 SSAPALSGP
+2666 
-2675 PAAHSRRSSAPVPPG
+2675 
-2690 AAAADSRRSSAPP
+2690 
-2703 SMGTPAADSRR
+2703 
-2714 SSAPAPPGAAAA
+2714 
-2726 DSRRSSAPAPPG
+2726 
-2738 AAAADSRRSSAPA
+2738 
-2751 PPGAAALAAMP
+2751 P

-2773 ASRTEARGKEQPLK
+2773 ASRTEGRGKEQPLNSHR
-2787 DGPWSAQSNL
+2787 SAQSTP
-2797 GAAAQQ
+2797 GSAAQQ
-2803 GLDVSS
+2803 GLHVCS
-2809 AARDQICRTENA
+2809 AARDQVCRRENA
-2821 KRTQQTAGQCNVLP
+2821 RRAQQPAGQCSVLP
-2835 TAPPTAQHEAEW
+2835 PAPPSAQHEAER
-2847 RAAVAKSSSRAPSE
+2847 RAAVSKSSSRAPSE
-2861 GGQSSEWNRDS
+2861 GGQSSGSEWNKDS
-2872 RGLSRRPSQEA
+2872 RGLSRKPSQES
-2883 PENTDS
+2883 PESTES
-2889 GSAKRRKIFP
+2889 SSAKRRKFFH

>member
-34 SNDDLCYC
+34 CNDDLCYC

-57 WLHEDLWD
+57 RLHEDLWD

-77 SMNEETGEDELFLI
+77 SMHEETGEDDELFLV
-91 DEHGETPLS
+91 DENGETRLS
-100 GFVGPNFENNVRV
+100 GFVGPNFENNLRV

-127 EKVSELCVEVLCRM
+127 KKVSELCVEVLCRM

-226 AHLYDTANYKNYW
+226 AHLYDTSNYKNYW

-273 TMEKEAADDSTDPF
+273 TMEKESADDSTDPF

-349 DMISCSQI
+349 DMMSCSQI

-510 GLCAKGSAPG
+510 GLCVKGSGVG
-520 SLQAPSSV
+520 SFQAPNSV

-541 EGYQL
+541 EGYQI

-588 IRSIKGKALS
+588 IRSIKGKALI
-598 TSLAGGSSSN
+598 TSLAGGSRSN

-613 TLSIKH
+613 TFSVKQ
-619 ERNVCDDGYKTSGH
+619 ERSACGDGYKASGH
-633 ERRDLHSPFVMSK
+633 EREDLHSPFVMSK

-652 ENPFQR
+652 ENTFQGR
-658 RKNAWEE
+658 RNAWEE
-665 ECRDACR
+665 ECRAASR
-672 SSTSCTSTE
+672 SSTSCTSIG
-681 GLLMNIKKEPDDL
+681 GLLVNIKKEPDDL
-694 AAQEFIF
+694 TAQEYTF
-701 PQNSLASKLC
+701 PQNSLAVKVGG
-711 KKVQENR
+711 KVQENR
-718 NSDLAAGKC
+718 NYDLAAGKC
-727 STGDDSNTQHSD
+727 NTDDQCFNSNPQHSD
-739 FGRGRELDMKC
+739 LRRGRELEIKHE
-750 KAEPKTPPYL
+750 AEPVCL
-760 SAQTHVDSPSS
+760 SAQTHLDSLSS
-771 GNCRSMQ
+771 RNCRSMQ
-778 ETSANRVF
+778 ETSVNSVF
-786 QSRLMPTKQVSRED
+786 QSRLGPTKQVSKEASLD
-800 SSDSSRNEPGVQGKE
+800 CANSFRNEPAVQGKE
-815 DDSTLPSLKKVSSEE
+815 DDSTLLLGHNDASLKKVSTEE
-830 KSLLSFFKRNTNV
+830 KSGSSLMSFFKKNTNIQ
-843 ETSNQEQPNLNHLD
+843 TSNQEQPNLNDLD

-864 FLETSCRDNIST
+864 ISETFSRDKIST
-876 CGYFPFSSEN
+876 YGYIPFNSEN
-886 KRDMIRPLSVKC
+886 KRTAIRPLSLKC

-903 LFEFSE
+903 LLEFSE
-909 YFKREN
+909 YFRREN
-915 SSVGKIEED
+915 SSVGKKEED
-924 IVKTVSKDDALSD
+924 FVKTVSEDDTLSD
-937 SQIDRELSKLSLT
+937 SQVDRELSKLSLA
-950 AYTKSVNFPVESLQ
+950 AYAKSVSFSFVSSQ
-964 ESSVCHNVSDIKRKV
+964 ESSVHPSVSDIRRKV

-984 SSNEGQS
+984 SATEGQS
-991 TKCPSGAGG
+991 TRSPGGANGPK
-1000 RSNQVIVISDSSD
+1000 NQVIVISDSSD
-1013 EERGVA
+1013 EEKSVS
-1019 DKVWQTKTK
+1019 DKEETKTK
-1028 DENLFA
+1028 KESVCA
-1034 EESSTSSSISDS
+1034 EQSSTSSSISDS
-1046 DAKKE
+1046 DTKRQSK
-1051 SRAPGSPLLLDDCD
+1051 SPDSSMLLDDCG

-1074 ADVFSAWQDTQAY
+1074 AEVFSAWQDTQAY
-1087 AVEATQEYK
+1087 AVEPTQECK

-1103 AEMSNSD
+1103 AEKSSSD
-1110 DCLNDNL
+1110 DILNDSL
-1117 NDWGYDLHYFSDDA
+1117 NDWGYDLDYLSDD
-1131 TEEAASSIEKQT
+1131 TMEEAASSIEKQT
-1143 GDTSHQ
+1143 EDASHQ
-1149 KEADDTKEAT
+1149 KKADETKEVT
-1159 NSALEE
+1159 NSTLQE
-1165 SVGKEDAKGQLEK
+1165 SVSKEDAKGQLEK
-1178 CADKGTAKGFTL
+1178 CADKSTAEGFTL
-1190 DLKLPEPKASTSSIS
+1190 DSKLPEPEASTSPIS
-1205 LASKLALKKNSTSPR
+1205 LASKLALKKNSTSPL
-1220 KIIAKCKS
+1220 KTTAKCKL
-1228 ALVVQR
+1228 ALAVQR
-1234 SPKKPPL
+1234 SPKRSPV

-1247 KTPLQSTTERSQ
+1247 KTPLPSTTERSQ
-1259 PGRSMPAVVP
+1259 PGRAMPAVVP

-1274 QSPAPTST
+1274 QSPAPAST

-1301 SLESLAQLRSHGKAA
+1301 SLESLVKLRSHGKAA

-1321 AQKRRTK
+1321 AQRKRTK
-1328 QIEPQCLSV
+1328 QTEAQ
-1337 KRNKKLLVCQERQYL
+1337 RLLVKHNKELLICQERRYS
-1352 RQARPKRS
+1352 RQTRPKRS
-1360 MKNSA
+1360 GKNSA
-1365 LSLESRSKVTKVC
+1365 GSSEIRNKVAKAC
-1378 AKPVEQKPRTF
+1378 AKSVEQKCQSF

-1416 RKFENFSVEEVA
+1416 GKFESLSVEEVA
-1428 SASEMPHSSDWNR
+1428 STSKMPCSSDSNK
-1441 KWEGN
+1441 KWEDKN
-1446 SVVVPPVPMDSGLS
+1446 VVVLPVPMDSSLS
-1460 STALGDEE
+1460 STTLGDDK
-1468 DESSGKGCTVL
+1468 DESPGKGCTVL
-1479 PECEMKTSKQ
+1479 TESEMKPSKQ

-1525 DAATGSVTPEEM
+1525 DAAVGSQNPEEM
-1537 DVDESLRQN
+1537 DVEESLQQN
-1546 EPSAVVKCKEKDCM
+1546 EPSALVKCEYKDCV
-1560 EQVEK
+1560 EKVEK
-1565 PGEYCSKHPTTSP
+1565 PGEYCSKHTATSP
-1578 GPDHVFAKPSLP
+1578 GADHVFAKPSLL
-1590 PPKIRKPSTTKI
+1590 PPKVRKPSTTKI

-1616 DLEDGRKLPP
+1616 DLEEVRKLPP

-1631 VNAAKAVVV
+1631 VNAAKPVLV
-1640 RPPPYPKPA
+1640 RPPPHPKTA
-1649 PAGNPPCTSPSFSNV
+1649 PVGNPTCKSPSFK
-1664 PQPLSSS
+1664 PLVSS
-1671 NVLQLQNRRYENA
+1671 NVLQSQNRHYDNV

-1690 PGRETYSSFLGAQQR
+1690 PGQESYSFLGGQQR
-1705 DYSIFVNQVLKWT
+1705 DHSIFVNQVLKWT

-1729 TPDNLLHSIVASVPV
+1729 TPNNLLQSIVASVPV
-1744 HFQGYNE
+1744 KFQGYND

-1771 WVENQKVREKS
+1771 WVENQKARERS
-1782 YCFYLENFSA
+1782 YCFYLQSFSA
-1792 DMNTAHFTAHLR
+1792 DMNTAHFTAHLQ
-1804 ESDLARQLHP
+1804 ESDLAKQLHP

-1833 DSGMES
+1833 ESGMEN

-1850 FSRASGYANRQK
+1850 FSRASGYPNRQK
-1862 EQQTAC
+1862 EHQTAC

-1893 LVTTHRKFKG
+1893 LVTTHREFKG

-1920 YNDFCPR
+1920 YNYFCPR

-1996 EKTARKKNS
+1996 EKTARKKKS
-2005 KIKPNRFLVCAP
+2005 NRFLVCAP

-2059 SINSEV
+2059 SINNEV

-2083 DCDQDIQKKKEALDQ
+2083 DRDQDIQKKKEALDQ

-2112 EKRENQMLNDE
+2112 EKRESQMLNDE

-2133 LASQLKEVRGHSQRV
+2133 LASQLKEVRGHSQKV
-2148 QADII
+2148 QTDII

-2250 RNMLHS
+2250 RNVLHS

-2288 KSVEENRCSSEW
+2288 RAIEESRCSSEW

-2310 ADGREERDNDSYS
+2310 ADGREERANDSYC

-2359 KKKIQEQ
+2359 KRKIQEQ

-2396 CVRANSSEGSTLAY
+2396 CVRANSSEGSSFFVL
-2410 VQASSTKGSIG
+2410 SLR

-2482 ILKLRPPGQP
+2482 ILKPGQP
-2492 PAKGRTMTSPV
+2492 P
-2503 VQAGSSSG
+2503 
-2511 KRSEP
+2511 
-2516 GNSGNSPRELAAGPG
+2516 
-2531 HAVPQGSRGPTQ
+2531 
-2543 PAGTPAADSNRSS
+2543 
-2556 AAASMGAPAADSR
+2556 
-2569 RGSAPPY
+2569 
-2576 MGVPTADSNRG
+2576 
-2587 SAAASMGAPAADS
+2587 
-2600 RRGSAPPSMGA
+2600 
-2611 AAADSNRNSAAAS
+2611 
-2624 VGAPAAGSNRSSAPA
+2624 
-2639 LSGPPAADSRRS
+2639 
-2651 STPAPPGAAAADSRR
+2651 
-2666 SSAPALSGP
+2666 
-2675 PAAHSRRSSAPVPPG
+2675 
-2690 AAAADSRRSSAPP
+2690 
-2703 SMGTPAADSRR
+2703 
-2714 SSAPAPPGAAAA
+2714 
-2726 DSRRSSAPAPPG
+2726 
-2738 AAAADSRRSSAPA
+2738 
-2751 PPGAAALAAMP
+2751 
-2762 EKPRDPRLASL
+2762 
-2773 ASRTEARGKEQPLK
+2773 
-2787 DGPWSAQSNL
+2787 
-2797 GAAAQQ
+2797 
-2803 GLDVSS
+2803 
-2809 AARDQICRTENA
+2809 
-2821 KRTQQTAGQCNVLP
+2821 
-2835 TAPPTAQHEAEW
+2835 
-2847 RAAVAKSSSRAPSE
+2847 
-2861 GGQSSEWNRDS
+2861 
-2872 RGLSRRPSQEA
+2872 
-2883 PENTDS
+2883 
-2889 GSAKRRKIFP
+2889 